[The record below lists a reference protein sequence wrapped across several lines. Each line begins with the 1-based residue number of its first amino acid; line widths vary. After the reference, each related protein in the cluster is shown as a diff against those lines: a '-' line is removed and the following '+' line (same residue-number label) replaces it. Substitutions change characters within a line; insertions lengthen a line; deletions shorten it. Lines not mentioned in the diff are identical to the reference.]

1 MSLGRV
7 SGIRNGMVREL
18 AKKVTV
24 PKLVKKSSKSRSF
37 HLRYLELCRNKNL
50 TPLVEIRKKS
60 NETTLLDLY
69 ADKLTVSDWLLI
81 IEAIHH
87 DLTLKTLV
95 LRMRR
100 TYQHNTI
107 DPIDTENRARRFTQ
121 RPVIFTR
128 FIFRALVEAI
138 SNCVLS
144 NKNLTV
150 VKLEGLPLYEE
161 YIEGIAKS
169 LSGNDRLETLS
180 FRKSTL
186 GDKGCQLV
194 CNTAKYLNRIT
205 IVDLS
210 ECNITCKGAVYV
222 AEMIK
227 VQKISRF
234 TEGWEKSL
242 RYQTPDMNSLLGL
255 RTVLLANNPNIG
267 DKGLSSIV
275 EVLKEDAWIK
285 VVDMQGCGLTDV
297 GANDILS
304 LLDLNNFITEFHVR
318 NNEGISQ
325 ALQRTIHER
334 LLPPEIEQK
343 QEGVFDSTWLKDT
356 ENGKFPLGKKATI
369 VKLLSLAKTV
379 GEQLAFERILR
390 QKAEGLNL
398 KLSKQ
403 LMCKNS
409 QMAANNVSQRPDTP
423 KDHMQ
428 MKKDV
433 KVSPTPRQ
441 MRKTNEYIEMKEDFQ
456 ESPTYRQMRKTNE
469 YLEVEEDVPES
480 TKYRQMRKTKE
491 YLEMEEDVP
500 ESTKYRQMRKTN
512 EYLEME
518 EDVPESPTYRQ
529 KRKTKE
535 YLEMEEDVP
544 ESTKY
549 RQMRKTNEYLEMEE
563 DVPESPT
570 YRQMR
575 KTKGHMEMK
584 EVVPESSKYR
594 QMRKTKEY
602 LEMEEDV
609 PESTKY
615 RQMRKTNECLEME
628 EDVPESTKYRQ
639 MRKTKE
645 YLEMEEDVPEST
657 KYRQM
662 RKTKEYLEME
672 EDVPES
678 TKYRQMRK
686 TNEYLEM
693 EEDVPESPTYRQ
705 MRKTKG
711 HMEMKEVVPESSKYR
726 QMRKT
731 KEYLEME
738 EDVPESTKYRQMRK
752 TNEYLEMEEDV
763 PESPTYRQMRKTKGH
778 MEMKE
783 VVPESTKY
791 RQMRKTKEYLEMEED
806 VPESSKYRQMRKTNE
821 YLEMEEDVPESTK
834 YRQMR
839 KTNEYLEM
847 EEDVPESPTYSQTRK
862 TNEYLEMEEDVSESS
877 TYRQTNEY
885 LEMEEE
891 YRSDSSTYR
900 PTLMNSSVTT
910 PELSPRSDATTLRP
924 YDESEDTD
932 SRSQAMD
939 PMEFSHLDV
948 RKVRSEMKYVE
959 SNVNEG
965 KKNRESK
972 SDHEFANDLQ
982 FKLKSMVHFERD
994 IGDSPNSMIED
1005 GDKQVMEKIKLPD
1018 KKTAMV
1024 KAGQKQRVAR
1034 NDGGGDGQCNSVEK
1048 LEQNIGPTVM
1058 IKDGQKQEQ
1067 DRNDGGGDGKR
1078 SKQAKQRRR
1087 AKMPDSID

>member
-7 SGIRNGMVREL
+7 SGIRNGMMREL

-37 HLRYLELCRNKNL
+37 HFRYLELCRNKNL
-50 TPLVEIRKKS
+50 TPLPEIRKKS
-60 NETTLLDLY
+60 NETTLLELY

-87 DLTLKTLV
+87 DLTLKTFV

-128 FIFRALVEAI
+128 FIFRALVQAI

-150 VKLEGLPLYEE
+150 VKLEGLPLYEG
-161 YIEGIAKS
+161 YIEGITKS

-210 ECNITCKGAVYV
+210 ECNITCQGAVYV

-227 VQKISRF
+227 IQKISRF

-267 DKGLSSIV
+267 DKGLSCIV
-275 EVLKEDAWIK
+275 DVLKEDAWIR

-304 LLDLNNFITEFHVR
+304 LLDLNTFIKEFHVR
-318 NNEGISQ
+318 NNVGISQ

-334 LLPPEIEQK
+334 LLPPEIEHK
-343 QEGVFDSTWLKDT
+343 QEDEFDSNFLRDT
-356 ENGKFPLGKKATI
+356 ENGKYPQGKKATI
-369 VKLLSLAKTV
+369 VKLLSHAKAV
-379 GEQLAFERILR
+379 EDKLAFERVLR
-390 QKAEGLNL
+390 QKAEDLNF
-398 KLSKQ
+398 KLTKQ
-403 LMCKNS
+403 LMYKDS
-409 QMAANNVSQRPDTP
+409 QMADDNVSQRPDTP

-456 ESPTYRQMRKTNE
+456 ESPTHRQMRKTKEYMEMEEDVPESPTYRQMRKTKEYMEMKEDVPESPRYRQMRKTKEYMEMKEDVPESPRYRQMRKTKEYMEMKEDVPESPTYRQMRKTKEYMEKKEDVPESPTYRQMRKTNE
-469 YLEVEEDVPES
+469 YLE
-480 TKYRQMRKTKE
+480 
-491 YLEMEEDVP
+491 MEEDVP
-500 ESTKYRQMRKTN
+500 ESPKYRQMRKNKEYMEMKEDVRESPKYRQMRKTN

-518 EDVPESPTYRQ
+518 EDVPESPKYRQ
-529 KRKTKE
+529 MRKNKEYMEMKEDVRESPKYRQMRKTNE

-544 ESTKY
+544 ESPKYRQMRKTNEYQEMEEDVPESPTYRQMRKTNEYLEMEEDVPESPKY

-575 KTKGHMEMK
+575 
-584 EVVPESSKYR
+584 
-594 QMRKTKEY
+594 
-602 LEMEEDV
+602 
-609 PESTKY
+609 
-615 RQMRKTNECLEME
+615 
-628 EDVPESTKYRQ
+628 
-639 MRKTKE
+639 
-645 YLEMEEDVPEST
+645 
-657 KYRQM
+657 
-662 RKTKEYLEME
+662 
-672 EDVPES
+672 
-678 TKYRQMRK
+678 
-686 TNEYLEM
+686 
-693 EEDVPESPTYRQ
+693 
-705 MRKTKG
+705 
-711 HMEMKEVVPESSKYR
+711 
-726 QMRKT
+726 
-731 KEYLEME
+731 
-738 EDVPESTKYRQMRK
+738 
-752 TNEYLEMEEDV
+752 
-763 PESPTYRQMRKTKGH
+763 
-778 MEMKE
+778 
-783 VVPESTKY
+783 
-791 RQMRKTKEYLEMEED
+791 
-806 VPESSKYRQMRKTNE
+806 
-821 YLEMEEDVPESTK
+821 
-834 YRQMR
+834 
-839 KTNEYLEM
+839 
-847 EEDVPESPTYSQTRK
+847 
-862 TNEYLEMEEDVSESS
+862 
-877 TYRQTNEY
+877 QTNEY

-891 YRSDSSTYR
+891 YLSGSSTYCA
-900 PTLMNSSVTT
+900 TLVGSSMTT
-910 PELSPRSDATTLRP
+910 PELTPRSDAKTLCP

-932 SRSQAMD
+932 SRSQGMD

-972 SDHEFANDLQ
+972 SDHEFANELH
-982 FKLKSMVHFERD
+982 FKLNSMVHFERD
-994 IGDSPNSMIED
+994 IGDSAKVSAKQAHRYEDAGDEQDIGPTSMIQD
-1005 GDKQVMEKIKLPD
+1005 GSKQVVEQINLPTK
-1018 KKTAMV
+1018 KKTGVV
-1024 KAGQKQRVAR
+1024 KAGQKQRRAR
-1034 NDGGGDGQCNSVEK
+1034 NDGGGDGQCNSVEQS
-1048 LEQNIGPTVM
+1048 EHHIGPTVM
-1058 IKDGQKQEQ
+1058 IKDGQTQEQ

-1078 SKQAKQRRR
+1078 SKVAKQRRR
-1087 AKMPDSID
+1087 AKMPDSIG

>member
-7 SGIRNGMVREL
+7 SGIRNGMMREL

-37 HLRYLELCRNKNL
+37 HFRYLELCRNKNL
-50 TPLVEIRKKS
+50 TPLPEIRKKS
-60 NETTLLDLY
+60 NETTLLELY

-87 DLTLKTLV
+87 DLTLKTFV

-128 FIFRALVEAI
+128 FIFRALVQAI

-150 VKLEGLPLYEE
+150 VKLEGLPLYEG
-161 YIEGIAKS
+161 YIEGITKS

-210 ECNITCKGAVYV
+210 ECNITCQGAVYV

-227 VQKISRF
+227 IQKISRF

-267 DKGLSSIV
+267 DKGLSCIV
-275 EVLKEDAWIK
+275 DVLKEDAWIR

-304 LLDLNNFITEFHVR
+304 LLDLNTFIKEFHVR
-318 NNEGISQ
+318 NNVGISQ

-334 LLPPEIEQK
+334 LLPPEIEHK
-343 QEGVFDSTWLKDT
+343 QEDEFDSNFLRDT
-356 ENGKFPLGKKATI
+356 ENGKYPQGKKATI
-369 VKLLSLAKTV
+369 VKLLSHAKAV
-379 GEQLAFERILR
+379 EDKLAFERVLR
-390 QKAEGLNL
+390 QKAEDLNF
-398 KLSKQ
+398 KLTKQ
-403 LMCKNS
+403 LMYKDS
-409 QMAANNVSQRPDTP
+409 QMADDNVSQRPDTP

-456 ESPTYRQMRKTNE
+456 ESPTH
-469 YLEVEEDVPES
+469 
-480 TKYRQMRKTKE
+480 RQMRKTKE
-491 YLEMEEDVP
+491 YM
-500 ESTKYRQMRKTN
+500 
-512 EYLEME
+512 EME

-529 KRKTKE
+529 MRKTKE
-535 YLEMEEDVP
+535 YMEMKEDVP
-544 ESTKY
+544 ESPRYRQMRKTKEYMEMKEDVPESPTY

-575 KTKGHMEMK
+575 
-584 EVVPESSKYR
+584 
-594 QMRKTKEY
+594 
-602 LEMEEDV
+602 
-609 PESTKY
+609 
-615 RQMRKTNECLEME
+615 
-628 EDVPESTKYRQ
+628 
-639 MRKTKE
+639 
-645 YLEMEEDVPEST
+645 
-657 KYRQM
+657 
-662 RKTKEYLEME
+662 
-672 EDVPES
+672 
-678 TKYRQMRK
+678 
-686 TNEYLEM
+686 
-693 EEDVPESPTYRQ
+693 
-705 MRKTKG
+705 
-711 HMEMKEVVPESSKYR
+711 
-726 QMRKT
+726 
-731 KEYLEME
+731 
-738 EDVPESTKYRQMRK
+738 
-752 TNEYLEMEEDV
+752 
-763 PESPTYRQMRKTKGH
+763 
-778 MEMKE
+778 
-783 VVPESTKY
+783 
-791 RQMRKTKEYLEMEED
+791 
-806 VPESSKYRQMRKTNE
+806 
-821 YLEMEEDVPESTK
+821 
-834 YRQMR
+834 
-839 KTNEYLEM
+839 
-847 EEDVPESPTYSQTRK
+847 
-862 TNEYLEMEEDVSESS
+862 
-877 TYRQTNEY
+877 QTNEY

-891 YRSDSSTYR
+891 YLSGSSTYCA
-900 PTLMNSSVTT
+900 TLVGSSMTT
-910 PELSPRSDATTLRP
+910 PELTPRSDAKTLCP

-932 SRSQAMD
+932 SRSQGMD

-972 SDHEFANDLQ
+972 SDHEFANELH
-982 FKLKSMVHFERD
+982 FKLNSMVHFERD
-994 IGDSPNSMIED
+994 IGDSAKVSAKQAHRYEDAGDEQDIGPTSMIQD
-1005 GDKQVMEKIKLPD
+1005 GSKQVVEQINLPTK
-1018 KKTAMV
+1018 KKTGVV
-1024 KAGQKQRVAR
+1024 KAGQKQRRAR
-1034 NDGGGDGQCNSVEK
+1034 NDGGGDGQCNSVEQS
-1048 LEQNIGPTVM
+1048 EHHIGPTVM
-1058 IKDGQKQEQ
+1058 IKDGQTQEQ

-1078 SKQAKQRRR
+1078 SKVAKQRRR
-1087 AKMPDSID
+1087 AKMPDSIG

>member
-7 SGIRNGMVREL
+7 SGIRNGMMREL

-37 HLRYLELCRNKNL
+37 HFRYLELCRNKNL
-50 TPLVEIRKKS
+50 TPLPEIRKKS
-60 NETTLLDLY
+60 NETTLLELY

-87 DLTLKTLV
+87 DLTLKTFV

-128 FIFRALVEAI
+128 FIFRALVQAI

-150 VKLEGLPLYEE
+150 VKLEGLPLYEG
-161 YIEGIAKS
+161 YIEGITKS

-210 ECNITCKGAVYV
+210 ECNITCQGAVYV

-227 VQKISRF
+227 IQKISRF

-267 DKGLSSIV
+267 DKGLSCIV
-275 EVLKEDAWIK
+275 DVLKEDAWIR

-304 LLDLNNFITEFHVR
+304 LLDLNTFIKEFHVR
-318 NNEGISQ
+318 NNVGISQ

-334 LLPPEIEQK
+334 LLPPEIEHK
-343 QEGVFDSTWLKDT
+343 QEDEFDSNFLRDT
-356 ENGKFPLGKKATI
+356 ENGKYPQGKKATI
-369 VKLLSLAKTV
+369 VKLLSHAKAV
-379 GEQLAFERILR
+379 EDKLAFERVLR
-390 QKAEGLNL
+390 QKAEDLNF
-398 KLSKQ
+398 KLTKQ
-403 LMCKNS
+403 LMYKDS
-409 QMAANNVSQRPDTP
+409 QMADDVSQRPDTP

-456 ESPTYRQMRKTNE
+456 ESPTYRQMRKTKE
-469 YLEVEEDVPES
+469 YMEMEEDVPES
-480 TKYRQMRKTKE
+480 PTYRQMRKTKEYMEMKEDVPESPTYRQMRKTKEYMEMEEDVPESPRYRQMRKTKEYMEKKEDVPESPRYRQMRKTKEYMEMKEDVPESPTYRQMRKTKEYMEMKEDVRESPKYRQMRKTNE

-500 ESTKYRQMRKTN
+500 ESPKYRQMRKNKEYMEMKEDVRESPQYRQMRKTNEYLEMEEDVPESPKYRQMRKTKEYMEMKEDVRESPKYRQMRKTNEYLEMEEDVPESPKYHQMRKTN

-529 KRKTKE
+529 MRKTNE

-544 ESTKY
+544 ESPKY

-575 KTKGHMEMK
+575 
-584 EVVPESSKYR
+584 
-594 QMRKTKEY
+594 
-602 LEMEEDV
+602 
-609 PESTKY
+609 
-615 RQMRKTNECLEME
+615 
-628 EDVPESTKYRQ
+628 
-639 MRKTKE
+639 
-645 YLEMEEDVPEST
+645 
-657 KYRQM
+657 
-662 RKTKEYLEME
+662 
-672 EDVPES
+672 
-678 TKYRQMRK
+678 
-686 TNEYLEM
+686 
-693 EEDVPESPTYRQ
+693 
-705 MRKTKG
+705 
-711 HMEMKEVVPESSKYR
+711 
-726 QMRKT
+726 
-731 KEYLEME
+731 
-738 EDVPESTKYRQMRK
+738 
-752 TNEYLEMEEDV
+752 
-763 PESPTYRQMRKTKGH
+763 
-778 MEMKE
+778 
-783 VVPESTKY
+783 
-791 RQMRKTKEYLEMEED
+791 
-806 VPESSKYRQMRKTNE
+806 
-821 YLEMEEDVPESTK
+821 
-834 YRQMR
+834 
-839 KTNEYLEM
+839 
-847 EEDVPESPTYSQTRK
+847 
-862 TNEYLEMEEDVSESS
+862 
-877 TYRQTNEY
+877 QTNEY

-891 YRSDSSTYR
+891 YLSGSSTYCA
-900 PTLMNSSVTT
+900 TLVGSSMTT
-910 PELSPRSDATTLRP
+910 PELTPRSDAKTLCP

-932 SRSQAMD
+932 SRSQGMD

-972 SDHEFANDLQ
+972 SDHEFANELH
-982 FKLKSMVHFERD
+982 FKLNSMVHFERD
-994 IGDSPNSMIED
+994 IGDSAKVSAKQAHRYEDAGDEQDIGPTSMIQD
-1005 GDKQVMEKIKLPD
+1005 GSKQVVEQINLPTK
-1018 KKTAMV
+1018 KKTGMV
-1024 KAGQKQRVAR
+1024 KAGQKQRRAR
-1034 NDGGGDGQCNSVEK
+1034 NDGGGDGQCNSVEQS
-1048 LEQNIGPTVM
+1048 EHHIGPTVM
-1058 IKDGQKQEQ
+1058 IKDGQTQEQ

-1078 SKQAKQRRR
+1078 SKVAKQRRR
-1087 AKMPDSID
+1087 AKMPDSIG

>member
-7 SGIRNGMVREL
+7 SGIRNGMMREL

-37 HLRYLELCRNKNL
+37 HFRYLELCRNKNL
-50 TPLVEIRKKS
+50 TPLPEIRKKS
-60 NETTLLDLY
+60 NETTLLELY

-87 DLTLKTLV
+87 DLTLKTFV

-128 FIFRALVEAI
+128 FIFRALVQAI

-150 VKLEGLPLYEE
+150 VKLEGLPLYEG
-161 YIEGIAKS
+161 YIEGITKS

-210 ECNITCKGAVYV
+210 ECNITCQGAVYV

-227 VQKISRF
+227 IQKISRF

-267 DKGLSSIV
+267 DKGLSCIV
-275 EVLKEDAWIK
+275 DVLKEDAWIR

-304 LLDLNNFITEFHVR
+304 LLDLNTFIKEFHVR
-318 NNEGISQ
+318 NNVGISQ

-334 LLPPEIEQK
+334 LLPPEIEHK
-343 QEGVFDSTWLKDT
+343 QEDEFDSNFLRDT
-356 ENGKFPLGKKATI
+356 ENGKYPQGKKATI
-369 VKLLSLAKTV
+369 VKLLSHAKAV
-379 GEQLAFERILR
+379 EDKLAFERVLR
-390 QKAEGLNL
+390 QKAEDLNF
-398 KLSKQ
+398 KLTKQ
-403 LMCKNS
+403 LMYKDS
-409 QMAANNVSQRPDTP
+409 QMADDNVSQRPDTP

-456 ESPTYRQMRKTNE
+456 ESPTHRQMRKTKEYMEMEEDVPESPTYRQMRKTKEYMEMKEDVPESPRYRQMRKTKEYMEMKEDVPESPRYRQMRKTKEYMEMKEDVPESPTYRQMRKTKEYMEKKEDVPESPTYRQMRKTNE
-469 YLEVEEDVPES
+469 YLE
-480 TKYRQMRKTKE
+480 
-491 YLEMEEDVP
+491 MEEDVP
-500 ESTKYRQMRKTN
+500 ESPKYRQMRKTN

-518 EDVPESPTYRQ
+518 EDVPESPKYRQ
-529 KRKTKE
+529 MRKNKEYMEMKEDVRESPQYRQMRKTNEYLEMEGDVPESPKYRQMRKTKEYMEMKEDVRESPKYRQMRKTNE

-544 ESTKY
+544 ESPQYRQMRKTNEYLEMEGDVPESPKYRQMRKTKEYMEMKEDVRESPKYRQMRKTNEYLEMEEDVPESPKYRQMRKTNEYQEMEEDVPESPTYRQMRKTNEYLEMEEDVPESPKY

-575 KTKGHMEMK
+575 
-584 EVVPESSKYR
+584 
-594 QMRKTKEY
+594 
-602 LEMEEDV
+602 
-609 PESTKY
+609 
-615 RQMRKTNECLEME
+615 
-628 EDVPESTKYRQ
+628 
-639 MRKTKE
+639 
-645 YLEMEEDVPEST
+645 
-657 KYRQM
+657 
-662 RKTKEYLEME
+662 
-672 EDVPES
+672 
-678 TKYRQMRK
+678 
-686 TNEYLEM
+686 
-693 EEDVPESPTYRQ
+693 
-705 MRKTKG
+705 
-711 HMEMKEVVPESSKYR
+711 
-726 QMRKT
+726 
-731 KEYLEME
+731 
-738 EDVPESTKYRQMRK
+738 
-752 TNEYLEMEEDV
+752 
-763 PESPTYRQMRKTKGH
+763 
-778 MEMKE
+778 
-783 VVPESTKY
+783 
-791 RQMRKTKEYLEMEED
+791 
-806 VPESSKYRQMRKTNE
+806 
-821 YLEMEEDVPESTK
+821 
-834 YRQMR
+834 
-839 KTNEYLEM
+839 
-847 EEDVPESPTYSQTRK
+847 
-862 TNEYLEMEEDVSESS
+862 
-877 TYRQTNEY
+877 QTNEY

-891 YRSDSSTYR
+891 YLSGSSTYCA
-900 PTLMNSSVTT
+900 TLVGSSMTT
-910 PELSPRSDATTLRP
+910 PELTPRSDAKTLCP

-932 SRSQAMD
+932 SRSQGMD

-972 SDHEFANDLQ
+972 SDHEFANELH
-982 FKLKSMVHFERD
+982 FKLNSMVHFERD
-994 IGDSPNSMIED
+994 IGDSAKVSAKQAHRYEDAGDEQDIGPTSMIQD
-1005 GDKQVMEKIKLPD
+1005 GSKQVVEQINLPTK
-1018 KKTAMV
+1018 KKTGVV
-1024 KAGQKQRVAR
+1024 KAGQKQRRAR
-1034 NDGGGDGQCNSVEK
+1034 NDGGGDGQCNSVEQS
-1048 LEQNIGPTVM
+1048 EHHIGPTVM
-1058 IKDGQKQEQ
+1058 IKDGQTQEQ

-1078 SKQAKQRRR
+1078 SKVAKQRRR
-1087 AKMPDSID
+1087 AKMPDSIG

>member
-7 SGIRNGMVREL
+7 SGIRNGMMREL

-37 HLRYLELCRNKNL
+37 HFRYLELCRNKNL
-50 TPLVEIRKKS
+50 TPLPEIRKKS
-60 NETTLLDLY
+60 NETTLLELY

-87 DLTLKTLV
+87 DLTLKTFV

-128 FIFRALVEAI
+128 FIFRALVQAI

-150 VKLEGLPLYEE
+150 VKLEGLPLYEG
-161 YIEGIAKS
+161 YIEGITKS

-210 ECNITCKGAVYV
+210 ECNITCQGAVYV

-227 VQKISRF
+227 IQKISRF

-267 DKGLSSIV
+267 DKGLSCIV
-275 EVLKEDAWIK
+275 DVLKEDAWIR

-304 LLDLNNFITEFHVR
+304 LLDLNTFIKEFHVR
-318 NNEGISQ
+318 NNVGISQ

-334 LLPPEIEQK
+334 LLPPEIEHK
-343 QEGVFDSTWLKDT
+343 QEDEFDSNFLRDT
-356 ENGKFPLGKKATI
+356 ENGKYPQGKKATI
-369 VKLLSLAKTV
+369 VKLLSHAKAV
-379 GEQLAFERILR
+379 EDKLAFERVLR
-390 QKAEGLNL
+390 QKAEDLNF
-398 KLSKQ
+398 KLTKQ
-403 LMCKNS
+403 LMYKDS
-409 QMAANNVSQRPDTP
+409 QMADDNVSQRPDTP

-456 ESPTYRQMRKTNE
+456 ESPTHRQMRKTKE
-469 YLEVEEDVPES
+469 YMEMEEDVPES
-480 TKYRQMRKTKE
+480 PTYRQMRKTKE
-491 YLEMEEDVP
+491 YMEMKEDVP
-500 ESTKYRQMRKTN
+500 ESPKYRQMRKNKEYMEMKEDVRESPKYRQMRKTN

-518 EDVPESPTYRQ
+518 EDVPESPKYRQ
-529 KRKTKE
+529 MRKNKEYMEMKEDVRESPQYRQMRKTNEYLEMEGDVPESPKYRQMRKTKEYMEMKEDVRESPKYRQMRKTNE

-544 ESTKY
+544 ESPQYRQMRKTNEYLEMEGDVPESPKYRQMRKTKEYMEMKEDVRESPKYRQMRKTNEYLEMEEDVPESPKYRQMRKTNEYQEMEEDVPESPTYRQMRKTNEYLEMEEDVPESPKY

-575 KTKGHMEMK
+575 
-584 EVVPESSKYR
+584 
-594 QMRKTKEY
+594 
-602 LEMEEDV
+602 
-609 PESTKY
+609 
-615 RQMRKTNECLEME
+615 
-628 EDVPESTKYRQ
+628 
-639 MRKTKE
+639 
-645 YLEMEEDVPEST
+645 
-657 KYRQM
+657 
-662 RKTKEYLEME
+662 
-672 EDVPES
+672 
-678 TKYRQMRK
+678 
-686 TNEYLEM
+686 
-693 EEDVPESPTYRQ
+693 
-705 MRKTKG
+705 
-711 HMEMKEVVPESSKYR
+711 
-726 QMRKT
+726 
-731 KEYLEME
+731 
-738 EDVPESTKYRQMRK
+738 
-752 TNEYLEMEEDV
+752 
-763 PESPTYRQMRKTKGH
+763 
-778 MEMKE
+778 
-783 VVPESTKY
+783 
-791 RQMRKTKEYLEMEED
+791 
-806 VPESSKYRQMRKTNE
+806 
-821 YLEMEEDVPESTK
+821 
-834 YRQMR
+834 
-839 KTNEYLEM
+839 
-847 EEDVPESPTYSQTRK
+847 
-862 TNEYLEMEEDVSESS
+862 
-877 TYRQTNEY
+877 QTNEY

-891 YRSDSSTYR
+891 YLSGSSTYCA
-900 PTLMNSSVTT
+900 TLVGSSMTT
-910 PELSPRSDATTLRP
+910 PELTPRSDAKTLCP

-932 SRSQAMD
+932 SRSQGMD

-972 SDHEFANDLQ
+972 SDHEFANELH
-982 FKLKSMVHFERD
+982 FKLNSMVHFERD
-994 IGDSPNSMIED
+994 IGDSAKVSAKQAHRYEDAGDEQDIGPTSMIQD
-1005 GDKQVMEKIKLPD
+1005 GSKQVVEQINLPTK
-1018 KKTAMV
+1018 KKTGVV
-1024 KAGQKQRVAR
+1024 KAGQKQRRAR
-1034 NDGGGDGQCNSVEK
+1034 NDGGGDGQCNSVEQS
-1048 LEQNIGPTVM
+1048 EHHIGPTVM
-1058 IKDGQKQEQ
+1058 IKDGQTQEQ

-1078 SKQAKQRRR
+1078 SKVAKQRRR
-1087 AKMPDSID
+1087 AKMPDSIG

>member
-7 SGIRNGMVREL
+7 SGIRNGMMREL

-37 HLRYLELCRNKNL
+37 HFRYLELCRNKNL
-50 TPLVEIRKKS
+50 TPLPEIRKKS
-60 NETTLLDLY
+60 NETTLLELY

-87 DLTLKTLV
+87 DLTLKTFV

-128 FIFRALVEAI
+128 FIFRALVQAI

-150 VKLEGLPLYEE
+150 VKLEGLPLYEG
-161 YIEGIAKS
+161 YIEGITKS

-210 ECNITCKGAVYV
+210 ECNITCQGAVYV

-227 VQKISRF
+227 IQKISRF

-267 DKGLSSIV
+267 DKGLSCIV
-275 EVLKEDAWIK
+275 DVLKEDAWIR

-304 LLDLNNFITEFHVR
+304 LLDLNTFIKEFHVR
-318 NNEGISQ
+318 NNVGISQ

-334 LLPPEIEQK
+334 LLPPEIEHK
-343 QEGVFDSTWLKDT
+343 QEDEFDSNFLRDT
-356 ENGKFPLGKKATI
+356 ENGKYPQGKKATI
-369 VKLLSLAKTV
+369 VKLLSHAKAV
-379 GEQLAFERILR
+379 EDKLAFERVLR
-390 QKAEGLNL
+390 QKAEDLNF
-398 KLSKQ
+398 KLTKQ
-403 LMCKNS
+403 LMYKDS
-409 QMAANNVSQRPDTP
+409 QMADDVSQRPDTP

-456 ESPTYRQMRKTNE
+456 ESPTYRQMRKTKE
-469 YLEVEEDVPES
+469 YMEMEEDVPES
-480 TKYRQMRKTKE
+480 PTYRQMRKTKE
-491 YLEMEEDVP
+491 YMEMKEDVPESPTYRQMRKTKEYMEMEEDVP
-500 ESTKYRQMRKTN
+500 ESPRYRQMRKTKEYMEKKEDVPESPRYRQMRKTKEYMEMKEDVPESPTYRQMRKTKEYMEMKEDVRESPKYRQMRKTN

-518 EDVPESPTYRQ
+518 EDVPESPKYRQ
-529 KRKTKE
+529 MRKNKEYMEMKEDVRESPKYRQMRKTNE

-544 ESTKY
+544 ESPQYRQMRKTNEYLEMEEDVPESPKYRQMRKTKEYMEMKEDVRESPKY

-575 KTKGHMEMK
+575 
-584 EVVPESSKYR
+584 
-594 QMRKTKEY
+594 
-602 LEMEEDV
+602 
-609 PESTKY
+609 
-615 RQMRKTNECLEME
+615 
-628 EDVPESTKYRQ
+628 
-639 MRKTKE
+639 
-645 YLEMEEDVPEST
+645 
-657 KYRQM
+657 
-662 RKTKEYLEME
+662 
-672 EDVPES
+672 
-678 TKYRQMRK
+678 
-686 TNEYLEM
+686 
-693 EEDVPESPTYRQ
+693 
-705 MRKTKG
+705 
-711 HMEMKEVVPESSKYR
+711 
-726 QMRKT
+726 
-731 KEYLEME
+731 
-738 EDVPESTKYRQMRK
+738 
-752 TNEYLEMEEDV
+752 
-763 PESPTYRQMRKTKGH
+763 
-778 MEMKE
+778 
-783 VVPESTKY
+783 
-791 RQMRKTKEYLEMEED
+791 
-806 VPESSKYRQMRKTNE
+806 
-821 YLEMEEDVPESTK
+821 
-834 YRQMR
+834 
-839 KTNEYLEM
+839 
-847 EEDVPESPTYSQTRK
+847 
-862 TNEYLEMEEDVSESS
+862 
-877 TYRQTNEY
+877 QTNEY

-891 YRSDSSTYR
+891 YLSGSSTYCA
-900 PTLMNSSVTT
+900 TLVGSSMTT
-910 PELSPRSDATTLRP
+910 PELTPRSDAKTLCP

-932 SRSQAMD
+932 SRSQGMD

-972 SDHEFANDLQ
+972 SDHEFANELH
-982 FKLKSMVHFERD
+982 FKLNSMVHFERD
-994 IGDSPNSMIED
+994 IGDSAKVSAKQAHRYEDAGDEQDIGPTSMIQD
-1005 GDKQVMEKIKLPD
+1005 GSKQVVEQINLPTK
-1018 KKTAMV
+1018 KKTGMV
-1024 KAGQKQRVAR
+1024 KAGQKQRRAR
-1034 NDGGGDGQCNSVEK
+1034 NDGGGDGQCNSVEQS
-1048 LEQNIGPTVM
+1048 EHHIGPTVM
-1058 IKDGQKQEQ
+1058 IKDGQTQEQ

-1078 SKQAKQRRR
+1078 SKVAKQRRR
-1087 AKMPDSID
+1087 AKMPDSIG

>member
-7 SGIRNGMVREL
+7 SGIRNGMMREL

-37 HLRYLELCRNKNL
+37 HFRYLELCRNKNL
-50 TPLVEIRKKS
+50 TPLPEIRKKS
-60 NETTLLDLY
+60 NETTLLELY

-87 DLTLKTLV
+87 DLTLKTFV

-128 FIFRALVEAI
+128 FIFRALVQAI

-150 VKLEGLPLYEE
+150 VKLEGLPLYEG
-161 YIEGIAKS
+161 YIEGITKS

-210 ECNITCKGAVYV
+210 ECNITCQGAVYV

-227 VQKISRF
+227 IQKISRF

-267 DKGLSSIV
+267 DKGLSCIV
-275 EVLKEDAWIK
+275 DVLKEDAWIR

-304 LLDLNNFITEFHVR
+304 LLDLNTFIKEFHVR
-318 NNEGISQ
+318 NNVGISQ

-334 LLPPEIEQK
+334 LLPPEIEHK
-343 QEGVFDSTWLKDT
+343 QEDEFDSNFLRDT
-356 ENGKFPLGKKATI
+356 ENGKYPQGKKATI
-369 VKLLSLAKTV
+369 VKLLSHAKAV
-379 GEQLAFERILR
+379 EDKLAFERVLR
-390 QKAEGLNL
+390 QKAEDLNF
-398 KLSKQ
+398 KLTKQ
-403 LMCKNS
+403 LMYKDS
-409 QMAANNVSQRPDTP
+409 QMADDNVSQRPDTP

-456 ESPTYRQMRKTNE
+456 ESPTHRQMRKTKEYMEMEEDVPESPTYRQMRKTKEYMEMKEDVPESPTYRQMRKTNE
-469 YLEVEEDVPES
+469 YLEMEEDVPES
-480 TKYRQMRKTKE
+480 PKYRQMRKTKE
-491 YLEMEEDVP
+491 YMEMKEDVR
-500 ESTKYRQMRKTN
+500 ESPKYRQMRKTN

-518 EDVPESPTYRQ
+518 EDVPESPQYRQ
-529 KRKTKE
+529 MRKTNEYLEMEGDVPESPKYRQMRKTKEYMEMKEDVRESPKYRQMRKTNE

-544 ESTKY
+544 ESPKYRQMRKTNEYQEMEEDVPESPTYRQMRKTNEYLEMEEDVPESPKY

-575 KTKGHMEMK
+575 
-584 EVVPESSKYR
+584 
-594 QMRKTKEY
+594 
-602 LEMEEDV
+602 
-609 PESTKY
+609 
-615 RQMRKTNECLEME
+615 
-628 EDVPESTKYRQ
+628 
-639 MRKTKE
+639 
-645 YLEMEEDVPEST
+645 
-657 KYRQM
+657 
-662 RKTKEYLEME
+662 
-672 EDVPES
+672 
-678 TKYRQMRK
+678 
-686 TNEYLEM
+686 
-693 EEDVPESPTYRQ
+693 
-705 MRKTKG
+705 
-711 HMEMKEVVPESSKYR
+711 
-726 QMRKT
+726 
-731 KEYLEME
+731 
-738 EDVPESTKYRQMRK
+738 
-752 TNEYLEMEEDV
+752 
-763 PESPTYRQMRKTKGH
+763 
-778 MEMKE
+778 
-783 VVPESTKY
+783 
-791 RQMRKTKEYLEMEED
+791 
-806 VPESSKYRQMRKTNE
+806 
-821 YLEMEEDVPESTK
+821 
-834 YRQMR
+834 
-839 KTNEYLEM
+839 
-847 EEDVPESPTYSQTRK
+847 
-862 TNEYLEMEEDVSESS
+862 
-877 TYRQTNEY
+877 QTNEY

-891 YRSDSSTYR
+891 YLSGSSTYCA
-900 PTLMNSSVTT
+900 TLVGSSMTT
-910 PELSPRSDATTLRP
+910 PELTPRSDAKTLCP

-932 SRSQAMD
+932 SRSQGMD

-972 SDHEFANDLQ
+972 SDHEFANELH
-982 FKLKSMVHFERD
+982 FKLNSMVHFERD
-994 IGDSPNSMIED
+994 IGDSAKVSAKQAHRYEDAGDEQDIGPTSMIQD
-1005 GDKQVMEKIKLPD
+1005 GSKQVVEQINLPTK
-1018 KKTAMV
+1018 KKTGVV
-1024 KAGQKQRVAR
+1024 KAGQKQRRAR
-1034 NDGGGDGQCNSVEK
+1034 NDGGGDGQCNSVEQS
-1048 LEQNIGPTVM
+1048 EHHIGPTVM
-1058 IKDGQKQEQ
+1058 IKDGQTQEQ

-1078 SKQAKQRRR
+1078 SKVAKQRRR
-1087 AKMPDSID
+1087 AKMPDSIG

>member
-7 SGIRNGMVREL
+7 SGIRNGMMREL

-37 HLRYLELCRNKNL
+37 HFRYLELCRNKNL
-50 TPLVEIRKKS
+50 TPLPEIRKKS
-60 NETTLLDLY
+60 NETTLLELY

-87 DLTLKTLV
+87 DLTLKTFV

-128 FIFRALVEAI
+128 FIFRALVQAI

-150 VKLEGLPLYEE
+150 VKLEGLPLYEG
-161 YIEGIAKS
+161 YIEGITKS

-210 ECNITCKGAVYV
+210 ECNITCQGAVYV

-227 VQKISRF
+227 IQKISRF

-267 DKGLSSIV
+267 DKGLSCIV
-275 EVLKEDAWIK
+275 DVLKEDAWIR

-304 LLDLNNFITEFHVR
+304 LLDLNTFIKEFHVR
-318 NNEGISQ
+318 NNVGISQ

-334 LLPPEIEQK
+334 LLPPEIEHK
-343 QEGVFDSTWLKDT
+343 QEDEFDSNFLRDT
-356 ENGKFPLGKKATI
+356 ENGKYPQGKKATI
-369 VKLLSLAKTV
+369 VKLLSHAKAV
-379 GEQLAFERILR
+379 EDKLAFERVLR
-390 QKAEGLNL
+390 QKAEDLNF
-398 KLSKQ
+398 KLTKQ
-403 LMCKNS
+403 LMYKDS
-409 QMAANNVSQRPDTP
+409 QMADDNVSQRPDTP

-456 ESPTYRQMRKTNE
+456 ESPTH
-469 YLEVEEDVPES
+469 
-480 TKYRQMRKTKE
+480 RQMRKTKE
-491 YLEMEEDVP
+491 YM
-500 ESTKYRQMRKTN
+500 
-512 EYLEME
+512 
-518 EDVPESPTYRQ
+518 
-529 KRKTKE
+529 
-535 YLEMEEDVP
+535 
-544 ESTKY
+544 
-549 RQMRKTNEYLEMEE
+549 EMEE

-575 KTKGHMEMK
+575 KTKEYMEMK
-584 EVVPESSKYR
+584 
-594 QMRKTKEY
+594 
-602 LEMEEDV
+602 
-609 PESTKY
+609 
-615 RQMRKTNECLEME
+615 
-628 EDVPESTKYRQ
+628 
-639 MRKTKE
+639 
-645 YLEMEEDVPEST
+645 
-657 KYRQM
+657 
-662 RKTKEYLEME
+662 
-672 EDVPES
+672 
-678 TKYRQMRK
+678 
-686 TNEYLEM
+686 
-693 EEDVPESPTYRQ
+693 EDVPESPTYRQ
-705 MRKTKG
+705 MR
-711 HMEMKEVVPESSKYR
+711 
-726 QMRKT
+726 
-731 KEYLEME
+731 
-738 EDVPESTKYRQMRK
+738 
-752 TNEYLEMEEDV
+752 
-763 PESPTYRQMRKTKGH
+763 
-778 MEMKE
+778 
-783 VVPESTKY
+783 
-791 RQMRKTKEYLEMEED
+791 
-806 VPESSKYRQMRKTNE
+806 
-821 YLEMEEDVPESTK
+821 
-834 YRQMR
+834 
-839 KTNEYLEM
+839 
-847 EEDVPESPTYSQTRK
+847 
-862 TNEYLEMEEDVSESS
+862 
-877 TYRQTNEY
+877 QTNEY

-891 YRSDSSTYR
+891 YLSGSSTYCA
-900 PTLMNSSVTT
+900 TLVGSSMTT
-910 PELSPRSDATTLRP
+910 PELTPRSDAKTLCP

-932 SRSQAMD
+932 SRSQGMD

-972 SDHEFANDLQ
+972 SDHEFANELH
-982 FKLKSMVHFERD
+982 FKLNSMVHFERD
-994 IGDSPNSMIED
+994 IGDSAKVSAKQAHRYEDAGDEQDIGPTSMIQD
-1005 GDKQVMEKIKLPD
+1005 GSKQVVEQINLPTK
-1018 KKTAMV
+1018 KKTGVV
-1024 KAGQKQRVAR
+1024 KAGQKQRRAR
-1034 NDGGGDGQCNSVEK
+1034 NDGGGDGQCNSVEQS
-1048 LEQNIGPTVM
+1048 EHHIGPTVM
-1058 IKDGQKQEQ
+1058 IKDGQTQEQ

-1078 SKQAKQRRR
+1078 SKVAKQRRR
-1087 AKMPDSID
+1087 AKMPDSIG

>member
-7 SGIRNGMVREL
+7 SGIRNGMMREL

-37 HLRYLELCRNKNL
+37 HFRYLELCRNKNL
-50 TPLVEIRKKS
+50 TPLPEIRKKS
-60 NETTLLDLY
+60 NETTLLELY

-87 DLTLKTLV
+87 DLTLKTFV

-128 FIFRALVEAI
+128 FIFRALVQAI

-150 VKLEGLPLYEE
+150 VKLEGLPLYEG
-161 YIEGIAKS
+161 YIEGITKS

-210 ECNITCKGAVYV
+210 ECNITCQGAVYV

-227 VQKISRF
+227 IQKISRF

-267 DKGLSSIV
+267 DKGLSCIV
-275 EVLKEDAWIK
+275 DVLKEDAWIR

-304 LLDLNNFITEFHVR
+304 LLDLNTFIKEFHVR
-318 NNEGISQ
+318 NNVGISQ

-334 LLPPEIEQK
+334 LLPPEIEHK
-343 QEGVFDSTWLKDT
+343 QEDEFDSNFLRDT
-356 ENGKFPLGKKATI
+356 ENGKYPQGKKATI
-369 VKLLSLAKTV
+369 VKLLSHAKAV
-379 GEQLAFERILR
+379 EDKLAFERVLR
-390 QKAEGLNL
+390 QKAEDLNF
-398 KLSKQ
+398 KLTKQ
-403 LMCKNS
+403 LMYKDS
-409 QMAANNVSQRPDTP
+409 QMADDNVSQRPDTP

-456 ESPTYRQMRKTNE
+456 ESPTHRQMRKTKEYMEMEEDVPESPTYRQMRKTKEYMEMKEDVPESPRYRQMRKTKEYMEMKEDVPESPRYRQMRKTKEYMEMKEDVPESPTYRQMRKTKEYMEKKEDVPESPTYRQMRKTNE
-469 YLEVEEDVPES
+469 YLE
-480 TKYRQMRKTKE
+480 
-491 YLEMEEDVP
+491 MEEDVP
-500 ESTKYRQMRKTN
+500 ESPKYRQMRKNKEYMEMKEDVRESPKYRQMRKTN

-518 EDVPESPTYRQ
+518 EDVPESPKYRQ
-529 KRKTKE
+529 MRKNKEYMEMKEDVRESPKYRQMRKTNE

-544 ESTKY
+544 ESPKYRQMRKTNEYLEMEEDVPESPKYRQMRKTNEYQEMEEDVPESPTYRQMRKTNEYLEMEEDVPESPKY

-575 KTKGHMEMK
+575 
-584 EVVPESSKYR
+584 
-594 QMRKTKEY
+594 
-602 LEMEEDV
+602 
-609 PESTKY
+609 
-615 RQMRKTNECLEME
+615 
-628 EDVPESTKYRQ
+628 
-639 MRKTKE
+639 
-645 YLEMEEDVPEST
+645 
-657 KYRQM
+657 
-662 RKTKEYLEME
+662 
-672 EDVPES
+672 
-678 TKYRQMRK
+678 
-686 TNEYLEM
+686 
-693 EEDVPESPTYRQ
+693 
-705 MRKTKG
+705 
-711 HMEMKEVVPESSKYR
+711 
-726 QMRKT
+726 
-731 KEYLEME
+731 
-738 EDVPESTKYRQMRK
+738 
-752 TNEYLEMEEDV
+752 
-763 PESPTYRQMRKTKGH
+763 
-778 MEMKE
+778 
-783 VVPESTKY
+783 
-791 RQMRKTKEYLEMEED
+791 
-806 VPESSKYRQMRKTNE
+806 
-821 YLEMEEDVPESTK
+821 
-834 YRQMR
+834 
-839 KTNEYLEM
+839 
-847 EEDVPESPTYSQTRK
+847 
-862 TNEYLEMEEDVSESS
+862 
-877 TYRQTNEY
+877 QTNEY

-891 YRSDSSTYR
+891 YLSGSSTYCA
-900 PTLMNSSVTT
+900 TLVGSSMTT
-910 PELSPRSDATTLRP
+910 PELTPRSDAKTLCP

-932 SRSQAMD
+932 SRSQGMD

-972 SDHEFANDLQ
+972 SDHEFANELH
-982 FKLKSMVHFERD
+982 FKLNSMVHFERD
-994 IGDSPNSMIED
+994 IGDSAKVSAKQAHRYEDAGDEQDIGPTSMIQD
-1005 GDKQVMEKIKLPD
+1005 GSKQVVEQINLPTK
-1018 KKTAMV
+1018 KKTGVV
-1024 KAGQKQRVAR
+1024 KAGQKQRRAR
-1034 NDGGGDGQCNSVEK
+1034 NDGGGDGQCNSVEQS
-1048 LEQNIGPTVM
+1048 EHHIGPTVM
-1058 IKDGQKQEQ
+1058 IKDGQTQEQ

-1078 SKQAKQRRR
+1078 SKVAKQRRR
-1087 AKMPDSID
+1087 AKMPDSIG

>member
-7 SGIRNGMVREL
+7 SGIRNGMMREL

-37 HLRYLELCRNKNL
+37 HFRYLELCRNKNL
-50 TPLVEIRKKS
+50 TPLPEIRKKS
-60 NETTLLDLY
+60 NETTLLELY

-87 DLTLKTLV
+87 DLTLKTFV

-128 FIFRALVEAI
+128 FIFRALVQAI

-150 VKLEGLPLYEE
+150 VKLEGLPLYEG
-161 YIEGIAKS
+161 YIEGITKS

-210 ECNITCKGAVYV
+210 ECNITCQGAVYV

-227 VQKISRF
+227 IQKISRF

-267 DKGLSSIV
+267 DKGLSCIV
-275 EVLKEDAWIK
+275 DVLKEDAWIR

-304 LLDLNNFITEFHVR
+304 LLDLNTFIKEFHVR
-318 NNEGISQ
+318 NNVGISQ

-334 LLPPEIEQK
+334 LLPPEIEHK
-343 QEGVFDSTWLKDT
+343 QEDEFDSNFLRDT
-356 ENGKFPLGKKATI
+356 ENGKYPQGKKATI
-369 VKLLSLAKTV
+369 VKLLSHAKAV
-379 GEQLAFERILR
+379 EDKLAFERVLR
-390 QKAEGLNL
+390 QKAEDLNF
-398 KLSKQ
+398 KLTKQ
-403 LMCKNS
+403 LMYKDS
-409 QMAANNVSQRPDTP
+409 QMADDNVSQRPDTP

-456 ESPTYRQMRKTNE
+456 ESPTHRQMRKTKEYMEMEEDVPESPTYRQMRKTKEYMEMKEDVPESPRYRQMRKTKEYMEMKEDVPESPRYRQMRKTKEYMEMKEDVPESPTYRQMRKTKEYMEKKEDVPESPTYRQMRKTNE
-469 YLEVEEDVPES
+469 YLEMEEDVPES
-480 TKYRQMRKTKE
+480 PKYRQMRKTKE
-491 YLEMEEDVP
+491 YMEMKEDVR
-500 ESTKYRQMRKTN
+500 ESPKYRQMRKTKEYMEMKEDVRESPKYRQMRKTN

-518 EDVPESPTYRQ
+518 EDVPESPKYRQMRKTNEYQEMEEDVPESPTYRQ
-529 KRKTKE
+529 MRKTNE

-544 ESTKY
+544 ESPKY

-575 KTKGHMEMK
+575 
-584 EVVPESSKYR
+584 
-594 QMRKTKEY
+594 
-602 LEMEEDV
+602 
-609 PESTKY
+609 
-615 RQMRKTNECLEME
+615 
-628 EDVPESTKYRQ
+628 
-639 MRKTKE
+639 
-645 YLEMEEDVPEST
+645 
-657 KYRQM
+657 
-662 RKTKEYLEME
+662 
-672 EDVPES
+672 
-678 TKYRQMRK
+678 
-686 TNEYLEM
+686 
-693 EEDVPESPTYRQ
+693 
-705 MRKTKG
+705 
-711 HMEMKEVVPESSKYR
+711 
-726 QMRKT
+726 
-731 KEYLEME
+731 
-738 EDVPESTKYRQMRK
+738 
-752 TNEYLEMEEDV
+752 
-763 PESPTYRQMRKTKGH
+763 
-778 MEMKE
+778 
-783 VVPESTKY
+783 
-791 RQMRKTKEYLEMEED
+791 
-806 VPESSKYRQMRKTNE
+806 
-821 YLEMEEDVPESTK
+821 
-834 YRQMR
+834 
-839 KTNEYLEM
+839 
-847 EEDVPESPTYSQTRK
+847 
-862 TNEYLEMEEDVSESS
+862 
-877 TYRQTNEY
+877 QTNEY

-891 YRSDSSTYR
+891 YLSGSSTYCA
-900 PTLMNSSVTT
+900 TLVGSSMTT
-910 PELSPRSDATTLRP
+910 PELTPRSDAKTLCP

-932 SRSQAMD
+932 SRSQGMD

-972 SDHEFANDLQ
+972 SDHEFANELH
-982 FKLKSMVHFERD
+982 FKLNSMVHFERD
-994 IGDSPNSMIED
+994 IGDSAKVSAKQAHRYEDAGDEQDIGPTSMIQD
-1005 GDKQVMEKIKLPD
+1005 GSKQVVEQINLPTK
-1018 KKTAMV
+1018 KKTGVV
-1024 KAGQKQRVAR
+1024 KAGQKQRRAR
-1034 NDGGGDGQCNSVEK
+1034 NDGGGDGQCNSVEQS
-1048 LEQNIGPTVM
+1048 EHHIGPTVM
-1058 IKDGQKQEQ
+1058 IKDGQTQEQ

-1078 SKQAKQRRR
+1078 SKVAKQRRR
-1087 AKMPDSID
+1087 AKMPDSIG

>member
-7 SGIRNGMVREL
+7 SGIRNGMMREL

-37 HLRYLELCRNKNL
+37 HFRYLELCRNKNL
-50 TPLVEIRKKS
+50 TPLPEIRKKS
-60 NETTLLDLY
+60 NETTLLELY

-87 DLTLKTLV
+87 DLTLKTFV

-128 FIFRALVEAI
+128 FIFRALVQAI

-150 VKLEGLPLYEE
+150 VKLEGLPLYEG
-161 YIEGIAKS
+161 YIEGITKS

-210 ECNITCKGAVYV
+210 ECNITCQGAVYV

-227 VQKISRF
+227 IQKISRF

-267 DKGLSSIV
+267 DKGLSCIV
-275 EVLKEDAWIK
+275 DVLKEDAWIR

-304 LLDLNNFITEFHVR
+304 LLDLNTFIKEFHVR
-318 NNEGISQ
+318 NNVGISQ

-334 LLPPEIEQK
+334 LLPPEIEHK
-343 QEGVFDSTWLKDT
+343 QEDEFDSNFLRDT
-356 ENGKFPLGKKATI
+356 ENGKYPQGKKATI
-369 VKLLSLAKTV
+369 VKLLSHAKAV
-379 GEQLAFERILR
+379 EDKLAFERVLR
-390 QKAEGLNL
+390 QKAEDLNF
-398 KLSKQ
+398 KLTKQ
-403 LMCKNS
+403 LMYKDS
-409 QMAANNVSQRPDTP
+409 QMADDNVSQRPDTP

-456 ESPTYRQMRKTNE
+456 ESPTYRQMRKTKE
-469 YLEVEEDVPES
+469 YMEMKEDVPES
-480 TKYRQMRKTKE
+480 PTYRQMRKTNE

-500 ESTKYRQMRKTN
+500 ESPKYRQMRKNKEYMEMKEDVRESPKYRQMRKTN

-518 EDVPESPTYRQ
+518 EDVPESPKYRQ
-529 KRKTKE
+529 MRKNKEYMEMKEDVRESPQYRQMRKTNEYLEMEGDVPESPKYRQMRKTKEYMEMKEDVRESPKYRQMRKTNE

-544 ESTKY
+544 ESPQYRQMRKTNEYLEMEGDVPESPKYRQMRKTKEYMEMKEDVRESPKYRQMRKTNEYLEMEEDVPESPKYRQMRKTNEYQEMEEDVPESPTYRQMRKTNEYLEMEEDVPESPKY

-575 KTKGHMEMK
+575 
-584 EVVPESSKYR
+584 
-594 QMRKTKEY
+594 
-602 LEMEEDV
+602 
-609 PESTKY
+609 
-615 RQMRKTNECLEME
+615 
-628 EDVPESTKYRQ
+628 
-639 MRKTKE
+639 
-645 YLEMEEDVPEST
+645 
-657 KYRQM
+657 
-662 RKTKEYLEME
+662 
-672 EDVPES
+672 
-678 TKYRQMRK
+678 
-686 TNEYLEM
+686 
-693 EEDVPESPTYRQ
+693 
-705 MRKTKG
+705 
-711 HMEMKEVVPESSKYR
+711 
-726 QMRKT
+726 
-731 KEYLEME
+731 
-738 EDVPESTKYRQMRK
+738 
-752 TNEYLEMEEDV
+752 
-763 PESPTYRQMRKTKGH
+763 
-778 MEMKE
+778 
-783 VVPESTKY
+783 
-791 RQMRKTKEYLEMEED
+791 
-806 VPESSKYRQMRKTNE
+806 
-821 YLEMEEDVPESTK
+821 
-834 YRQMR
+834 
-839 KTNEYLEM
+839 
-847 EEDVPESPTYSQTRK
+847 
-862 TNEYLEMEEDVSESS
+862 
-877 TYRQTNEY
+877 QTNEY

-891 YRSDSSTYR
+891 YLSGSSTYCA
-900 PTLMNSSVTT
+900 TLVGSSMTT
-910 PELSPRSDATTLRP
+910 PELTPRSDAKTLCP

-932 SRSQAMD
+932 SRSQGMD

-972 SDHEFANDLQ
+972 SDHEFANELH
-982 FKLKSMVHFERD
+982 FKLNSMVHFERD
-994 IGDSPNSMIED
+994 IGDSAKVSAKQAHRYEDAGDEQDIGPTSMIQD
-1005 GDKQVMEKIKLPD
+1005 GSKQVVEQINLPTK
-1018 KKTAMV
+1018 KKTGVV
-1024 KAGQKQRVAR
+1024 KAGQKQRRAR
-1034 NDGGGDGQCNSVEK
+1034 NDGGGDGQCNSVEQS
-1048 LEQNIGPTVM
+1048 EHHIGPTVM
-1058 IKDGQKQEQ
+1058 IKDGQTQEQ

-1078 SKQAKQRRR
+1078 SKVAKQRRR
-1087 AKMPDSID
+1087 AKMPDSIG

>member
-7 SGIRNGMVREL
+7 SGIRNGMMREL

-37 HLRYLELCRNKNL
+37 HFRYLELCRNKNL
-50 TPLVEIRKKS
+50 TPLPEIRKKS
-60 NETTLLDLY
+60 NETTLLELY

-87 DLTLKTLV
+87 DLTLKTFV

-128 FIFRALVEAI
+128 FIFRALVQAI

-150 VKLEGLPLYEE
+150 VKLEGLPLYEG
-161 YIEGIAKS
+161 YIEGITKS

-210 ECNITCKGAVYV
+210 ECNITCQGAVYV

-227 VQKISRF
+227 IQKISRF

-267 DKGLSSIV
+267 DKGLSCIV
-275 EVLKEDAWIK
+275 DVLKEDAWIR

-304 LLDLNNFITEFHVR
+304 LLDLNTFIKEFHVR
-318 NNEGISQ
+318 NNVGISQ

-334 LLPPEIEQK
+334 LLPPEIEHK
-343 QEGVFDSTWLKDT
+343 QEDEFDSNFLRDT
-356 ENGKFPLGKKATI
+356 ENGKYPQGKKATI
-369 VKLLSLAKTV
+369 VKLLSHAKAV
-379 GEQLAFERILR
+379 EDKLAFERVLR
-390 QKAEGLNL
+390 QKAEDLNF
-398 KLSKQ
+398 KLTKQ
-403 LMCKNS
+403 LMYKDS
-409 QMAANNVSQRPDTP
+409 QMADDNVSQRPDTP

-456 ESPTYRQMRKTNE
+456 ESPTHRQMRKTKE
-469 YLEVEEDVPES
+469 YMEMEEDVPES
-480 TKYRQMRKTKE
+480 PTYRQMRKTKE
-491 YLEMEEDVP
+491 YMEMKEDVP
-500 ESTKYRQMRKTN
+500 ESPTYRQMRKTN

-518 EDVPESPTYRQ
+518 EDVPESP
-529 KRKTKE
+529 
-535 YLEMEEDVP
+535 
-544 ESTKY
+544 KY

-575 KTKGHMEMK
+575 
-584 EVVPESSKYR
+584 
-594 QMRKTKEY
+594 
-602 LEMEEDV
+602 
-609 PESTKY
+609 
-615 RQMRKTNECLEME
+615 
-628 EDVPESTKYRQ
+628 
-639 MRKTKE
+639 
-645 YLEMEEDVPEST
+645 
-657 KYRQM
+657 
-662 RKTKEYLEME
+662 
-672 EDVPES
+672 
-678 TKYRQMRK
+678 
-686 TNEYLEM
+686 
-693 EEDVPESPTYRQ
+693 
-705 MRKTKG
+705 
-711 HMEMKEVVPESSKYR
+711 
-726 QMRKT
+726 
-731 KEYLEME
+731 
-738 EDVPESTKYRQMRK
+738 
-752 TNEYLEMEEDV
+752 
-763 PESPTYRQMRKTKGH
+763 
-778 MEMKE
+778 
-783 VVPESTKY
+783 
-791 RQMRKTKEYLEMEED
+791 
-806 VPESSKYRQMRKTNE
+806 
-821 YLEMEEDVPESTK
+821 
-834 YRQMR
+834 
-839 KTNEYLEM
+839 
-847 EEDVPESPTYSQTRK
+847 
-862 TNEYLEMEEDVSESS
+862 
-877 TYRQTNEY
+877 QTNEY

-891 YRSDSSTYR
+891 YLSGSSTYCA
-900 PTLMNSSVTT
+900 TLVGSSMTT
-910 PELSPRSDATTLRP
+910 PELTPRSDAKTLCP

-932 SRSQAMD
+932 SRSQGMD

-972 SDHEFANDLQ
+972 SDHEFANELH
-982 FKLKSMVHFERD
+982 FKLNSMVHFERD
-994 IGDSPNSMIED
+994 IGDSAKVSAKQAHRYEDAGDEQDIGPTSMIQD
-1005 GDKQVMEKIKLPD
+1005 GSKQVVEQINLPTK
-1018 KKTAMV
+1018 KKTGVV
-1024 KAGQKQRVAR
+1024 KAGQKQRRAR
-1034 NDGGGDGQCNSVEK
+1034 NDGGGDGQCNSVEQS
-1048 LEQNIGPTVM
+1048 EHHIGPTVM
-1058 IKDGQKQEQ
+1058 IKDGQTQEQ

-1078 SKQAKQRRR
+1078 SKVAKQRRR
-1087 AKMPDSID
+1087 AKMPDSIG

>member
-7 SGIRNGMVREL
+7 SGIRNGMMREL

-37 HLRYLELCRNKNL
+37 HFRYLELCRNKNL
-50 TPLVEIRKKS
+50 TPLPEIRKKS
-60 NETTLLDLY
+60 NETTLLELY

-87 DLTLKTLV
+87 DLTLKTFV

-128 FIFRALVEAI
+128 FIFRALVQAI

-150 VKLEGLPLYEE
+150 VKLEGLPLYEG
-161 YIEGIAKS
+161 YIEGITKS

-210 ECNITCKGAVYV
+210 ECNITCQGAVYV

-227 VQKISRF
+227 IQKISRF

-267 DKGLSSIV
+267 DKGLSCIV
-275 EVLKEDAWIK
+275 DVLKEDAWIR

-304 LLDLNNFITEFHVR
+304 LLDLNTFIKEFHVR
-318 NNEGISQ
+318 NNVGISQ

-334 LLPPEIEQK
+334 LLPPEIEHK
-343 QEGVFDSTWLKDT
+343 QEDEFDSNFLRDT
-356 ENGKFPLGKKATI
+356 ENGKYPQGKKATI
-369 VKLLSLAKTV
+369 VKLLSHAKAV
-379 GEQLAFERILR
+379 EDKLAFERVLR
-390 QKAEGLNL
+390 QKAEDLNF
-398 KLSKQ
+398 KLTKQ
-403 LMCKNS
+403 LMYKDS
-409 QMAANNVSQRPDTP
+409 QMADDNVSQRPDTP

-456 ESPTYRQMRKTNE
+456 ESPTHRQMRKTKE
-469 YLEVEEDVPES
+469 YMEMEEDVPES
-480 TKYRQMRKTKE
+480 PTYRQMRKTKE
-491 YLEMEEDVP
+491 YMEMKEDVP
-500 ESTKYRQMRKTN
+500 ESPRYRQMRKTKEYMEMKEDVPESPRYRQMRKTKEYMEMKEDVPESPTYRQMRKTKEYMEKKEDVPESPTYRQMRKTN

-518 EDVPESPTYRQ
+518 EDVPESPKYRQ
-529 KRKTKE
+529 MRKNKE
-535 YLEMEEDVP
+535 YMEMKEDVR
-544 ESTKY
+544 ESPKY

-575 KTKGHMEMK
+575 KTN
-584 EVVPESSKYR
+584 
-594 QMRKTKEY
+594 EY

-609 PESTKY
+609 PES
-615 RQMRKTNECLEME
+615 
-628 EDVPESTKYRQ
+628 P
-639 MRKTKE
+639 
-645 YLEMEEDVPEST
+645 
-657 KYRQM
+657 
-662 RKTKEYLEME
+662 
-672 EDVPES
+672 
-678 TKYRQMRK
+678 KYRQMRK

-705 MRKTKG
+705 MR
-711 HMEMKEVVPESSKYR
+711 
-726 QMRKT
+726 
-731 KEYLEME
+731 
-738 EDVPESTKYRQMRK
+738 
-752 TNEYLEMEEDV
+752 
-763 PESPTYRQMRKTKGH
+763 
-778 MEMKE
+778 
-783 VVPESTKY
+783 
-791 RQMRKTKEYLEMEED
+791 
-806 VPESSKYRQMRKTNE
+806 
-821 YLEMEEDVPESTK
+821 
-834 YRQMR
+834 
-839 KTNEYLEM
+839 
-847 EEDVPESPTYSQTRK
+847 
-862 TNEYLEMEEDVSESS
+862 
-877 TYRQTNEY
+877 QTNEY

-891 YRSDSSTYR
+891 YLSGSSTYCA
-900 PTLMNSSVTT
+900 TLVGSSMTT
-910 PELSPRSDATTLRP
+910 PELTPRSDAKTLCP

-932 SRSQAMD
+932 SRSQGMD

-972 SDHEFANDLQ
+972 SDHEFANELH
-982 FKLKSMVHFERD
+982 FKLNSMVHFERD
-994 IGDSPNSMIED
+994 IGDSAKVSAKQAHRYEDAGDEQDIGPTSMIQD
-1005 GDKQVMEKIKLPD
+1005 GSKQVVEQINLPTK
-1018 KKTAMV
+1018 KKTGVV
-1024 KAGQKQRVAR
+1024 KAGQKQRRAR
-1034 NDGGGDGQCNSVEK
+1034 NDGGGDGQCNSVEQS
-1048 LEQNIGPTVM
+1048 EHHIGPTVM
-1058 IKDGQKQEQ
+1058 IKDGQTQEQ

-1078 SKQAKQRRR
+1078 SKVAKQRRR
-1087 AKMPDSID
+1087 AKMPDSIG

>member
-7 SGIRNGMVREL
+7 SGIRNGMMREL

-37 HLRYLELCRNKNL
+37 HFRYLELCRNKNL
-50 TPLVEIRKKS
+50 TPLPEIRKKS
-60 NETTLLDLY
+60 NETTLLELY

-87 DLTLKTLV
+87 DLTLKTFV

-128 FIFRALVEAI
+128 FIFRALVQAI

-150 VKLEGLPLYEE
+150 VKLEGLPLYEG
-161 YIEGIAKS
+161 YIEGITKS

-210 ECNITCKGAVYV
+210 ECNITCQGAVYV

-227 VQKISRF
+227 IQKISRF

-267 DKGLSSIV
+267 DKGLSCIV
-275 EVLKEDAWIK
+275 DVLKEDAWIR

-304 LLDLNNFITEFHVR
+304 LLDLNTFIKEFHVR
-318 NNEGISQ
+318 NNVGISQ

-334 LLPPEIEQK
+334 LLPPEIEHK
-343 QEGVFDSTWLKDT
+343 QEDEFDSNFLRDT
-356 ENGKFPLGKKATI
+356 ENGKYPQGKKATI
-369 VKLLSLAKTV
+369 VKLLSHAKAV
-379 GEQLAFERILR
+379 EDKLAFERVLR
-390 QKAEGLNL
+390 QKAEDLNF
-398 KLSKQ
+398 KLTKQ
-403 LMCKNS
+403 LMYKDS
-409 QMAANNVSQRPDTP
+409 QMADDNVSQRPDTP

-456 ESPTYRQMRKTNE
+456 ESPTH
-469 YLEVEEDVPES
+469 
-480 TKYRQMRKTKE
+480 RQMRKTKE
-491 YLEMEEDVP
+491 YM
-500 ESTKYRQMRKTN
+500 
-512 EYLEME
+512 EME

-529 KRKTKE
+529 MRKTKE
-535 YLEMEEDVP
+535 YMEMKEDVP
-544 ESTKY
+544 ESPTY

-575 KTKGHMEMK
+575 
-584 EVVPESSKYR
+584 
-594 QMRKTKEY
+594 
-602 LEMEEDV
+602 
-609 PESTKY
+609 
-615 RQMRKTNECLEME
+615 
-628 EDVPESTKYRQ
+628 
-639 MRKTKE
+639 
-645 YLEMEEDVPEST
+645 
-657 KYRQM
+657 
-662 RKTKEYLEME
+662 
-672 EDVPES
+672 
-678 TKYRQMRK
+678 
-686 TNEYLEM
+686 
-693 EEDVPESPTYRQ
+693 
-705 MRKTKG
+705 
-711 HMEMKEVVPESSKYR
+711 
-726 QMRKT
+726 
-731 KEYLEME
+731 
-738 EDVPESTKYRQMRK
+738 
-752 TNEYLEMEEDV
+752 
-763 PESPTYRQMRKTKGH
+763 
-778 MEMKE
+778 
-783 VVPESTKY
+783 
-791 RQMRKTKEYLEMEED
+791 
-806 VPESSKYRQMRKTNE
+806 
-821 YLEMEEDVPESTK
+821 
-834 YRQMR
+834 
-839 KTNEYLEM
+839 
-847 EEDVPESPTYSQTRK
+847 
-862 TNEYLEMEEDVSESS
+862 
-877 TYRQTNEY
+877 QTNEY

-891 YRSDSSTYR
+891 YLSGSSTYCA
-900 PTLMNSSVTT
+900 TLVGSSMTT
-910 PELSPRSDATTLRP
+910 PELTPRSDAKTLCP

-932 SRSQAMD
+932 SRSQGMD

-972 SDHEFANDLQ
+972 SDHEFANELH
-982 FKLKSMVHFERD
+982 FKLNSMVHFERD
-994 IGDSPNSMIED
+994 IGDSAKVSAKQAHRYEDAGDEQDIGPTSMIQD
-1005 GDKQVMEKIKLPD
+1005 GSKQVVEQINLPTK
-1018 KKTAMV
+1018 KKTGVV
-1024 KAGQKQRVAR
+1024 KAGQKQRRAR
-1034 NDGGGDGQCNSVEK
+1034 NDGGGDGQCNSVEQS
-1048 LEQNIGPTVM
+1048 EHHIGPTVM
-1058 IKDGQKQEQ
+1058 IKDGQTQEQ

-1078 SKQAKQRRR
+1078 SKVAKQRRR
-1087 AKMPDSID
+1087 AKMPDSIG

>member
-7 SGIRNGMVREL
+7 SGIRNGMMREL

-37 HLRYLELCRNKNL
+37 HFRYLELCRNKNL
-50 TPLVEIRKKS
+50 TPLPEIRKKS
-60 NETTLLDLY
+60 NETTLLELY

-87 DLTLKTLV
+87 DLTLKTFV

-128 FIFRALVEAI
+128 FIFRALVQAI

-150 VKLEGLPLYEE
+150 VKLEGLPLYEG
-161 YIEGIAKS
+161 YIEGITKS

-210 ECNITCKGAVYV
+210 ECNITCQGAVYV

-227 VQKISRF
+227 IQKISRF

-267 DKGLSSIV
+267 DKGLSCIV
-275 EVLKEDAWIK
+275 DVLKEDAWIR

-304 LLDLNNFITEFHVR
+304 LLDLNTFIKEFHVR
-318 NNEGISQ
+318 NNVGISQ

-334 LLPPEIEQK
+334 LLPPEIEHK
-343 QEGVFDSTWLKDT
+343 QEDEFDSNFLRDT
-356 ENGKFPLGKKATI
+356 ENGKYPQGKKATI
-369 VKLLSLAKTV
+369 VKLLSHAKAV
-379 GEQLAFERILR
+379 EDKLAFERVLR
-390 QKAEGLNL
+390 QKAEDLNF
-398 KLSKQ
+398 KLTKQ
-403 LMCKNS
+403 LMYKDS
-409 QMAANNVSQRPDTP
+409 QMADDNVSQRPDTP

-456 ESPTYRQMRKTNE
+456 ESPTHRQMRKTKEYMEMEEDVPESPTYRQMRKTKEYMEMKEDVPESPTYRQMRKTNE
-469 YLEVEEDVPES
+469 YLE
-480 TKYRQMRKTKE
+480 
-491 YLEMEEDVP
+491 MEEDVP
-500 ESTKYRQMRKTN
+500 ESPKYRQMRKTN

-518 EDVPESPTYRQ
+518 EDVPESPKYRQ
-529 KRKTKE
+529 MRKNKEYMEMKEDVRESPQYRQMRKTNEYLEMEGDVPESPKYRQMRKTKEYMEMKEDVRESPKYRQMRKTNE

-544 ESTKY
+544 ESPQYRQMRKTNEYLEMEGDVPESPKYRQMRKTKEYMEMKEDVRESPKYRQMRKTNEYLEMEEDVPESPKYRQMRKTNEYQEMEEDVPESPTYRQMRKTNEYLEMEEDVPESPKY

-575 KTKGHMEMK
+575 
-584 EVVPESSKYR
+584 
-594 QMRKTKEY
+594 
-602 LEMEEDV
+602 
-609 PESTKY
+609 
-615 RQMRKTNECLEME
+615 
-628 EDVPESTKYRQ
+628 
-639 MRKTKE
+639 
-645 YLEMEEDVPEST
+645 
-657 KYRQM
+657 
-662 RKTKEYLEME
+662 
-672 EDVPES
+672 
-678 TKYRQMRK
+678 
-686 TNEYLEM
+686 
-693 EEDVPESPTYRQ
+693 
-705 MRKTKG
+705 
-711 HMEMKEVVPESSKYR
+711 
-726 QMRKT
+726 
-731 KEYLEME
+731 
-738 EDVPESTKYRQMRK
+738 
-752 TNEYLEMEEDV
+752 
-763 PESPTYRQMRKTKGH
+763 
-778 MEMKE
+778 
-783 VVPESTKY
+783 
-791 RQMRKTKEYLEMEED
+791 
-806 VPESSKYRQMRKTNE
+806 
-821 YLEMEEDVPESTK
+821 
-834 YRQMR
+834 
-839 KTNEYLEM
+839 
-847 EEDVPESPTYSQTRK
+847 
-862 TNEYLEMEEDVSESS
+862 
-877 TYRQTNEY
+877 QTNEY

-891 YRSDSSTYR
+891 YLSGSSTYCA
-900 PTLMNSSVTT
+900 TLVGSSMTT
-910 PELSPRSDATTLRP
+910 PELTPRSDAKTLCP

-932 SRSQAMD
+932 SRSQGMD

-972 SDHEFANDLQ
+972 SDHEFANELH
-982 FKLKSMVHFERD
+982 FKLNSMVHFERD
-994 IGDSPNSMIED
+994 IGDSAKVSAKQAHRYEDAGDEQDIGPTSMIQD
-1005 GDKQVMEKIKLPD
+1005 GSKQVVEQINLPTK
-1018 KKTAMV
+1018 KKTGVV
-1024 KAGQKQRVAR
+1024 KAGQKQRRAR
-1034 NDGGGDGQCNSVEK
+1034 NDGGGDGQCNSVEQS
-1048 LEQNIGPTVM
+1048 EHHIGPTVM
-1058 IKDGQKQEQ
+1058 IKDGQTQEQ

-1078 SKQAKQRRR
+1078 SKVAKQRRR
-1087 AKMPDSID
+1087 AKMPDSIG

>member
-7 SGIRNGMVREL
+7 SGIRNSMLREL

-37 HLRYLELCRNKNL
+37 HFRYLELCRNKNL
-50 TPLVEIRKKS
+50 TPLAEIRKKS
-60 NETTLLDLY
+60 NETTLLEFY

-100 TYQHNTI
+100 TYEHNTI

-128 FIFRALVEAI
+128 FIFRALVQAI

-150 VKLEGLPLYEE
+150 VKLEGLPLYEG

-169 LSGNDRLETLS
+169 LSGNEHLETLS

-227 VQKISRF
+227 MQKISRF

-267 DKGLSSIV
+267 DQGLSSIV

-304 LLDLNNFITEFHVR
+304 LLDLNTFIQEFHVR
-318 NNEGISQ
+318 NNDGISQ

-334 LLPPEIEQK
+334 LLPPESEVK
-343 QEGVFDSTWLKDT
+343 QEVDFDSNWLKDV
-356 ENGKFPLGKKATI
+356 ENGIYTQGKKNTI
-369 VKLLSLAKTV
+369 VKLLAYTKSV

-390 QKAEGLNL
+390 QKAEDLNL

-409 QMAANNVSQRPDTP
+409 QMAANNVAQGPDMP

-441 MRKTNEYIEMKEDFQ
+441 MRKPNEYMEMKEDFQ

-469 YLEVEEDVPES
+469 YLE
-480 TKYRQMRKTKE
+480 
-491 YLEMEEDVP
+491 
-500 ESTKYRQMRKTN
+500 
-512 EYLEME
+512 ME
-518 EDVPESPTYRQ
+518 EDVPESPRYRQ
-529 KRKTKE
+529 MRNTKE
-535 YLEMEEDVP
+535 YMEMKDIVP
-544 ESTKY
+544 ESPKY
-549 RQMRKTNEYLEMEE
+549 RQMRQTNEYLEMEE

-570 YRQMR
+570 YRQM
-575 KTKGHMEMK
+575 
-584 EVVPESSKYR
+584 S
-594 QMRKTKEY
+594 
-602 LEMEEDV
+602 
-609 PESTKY
+609 
-615 RQMRKTNECLEME
+615 
-628 EDVPESTKYRQ
+628 
-639 MRKTKE
+639 
-645 YLEMEEDVPEST
+645 
-657 KYRQM
+657 
-662 RKTKEYLEME
+662 
-672 EDVPES
+672 
-678 TKYRQMRK
+678 
-686 TNEYLEM
+686 
-693 EEDVPESPTYRQ
+693 
-705 MRKTKG
+705 
-711 HMEMKEVVPESSKYR
+711 
-726 QMRKT
+726 
-731 KEYLEME
+731 
-738 EDVPESTKYRQMRK
+738 
-752 TNEYLEMEEDV
+752 
-763 PESPTYRQMRKTKGH
+763 
-778 MEMKE
+778 
-783 VVPESTKY
+783 
-791 RQMRKTKEYLEMEED
+791 
-806 VPESSKYRQMRKTNE
+806 
-821 YLEMEEDVPESTK
+821 
-834 YRQMR
+834 
-839 KTNEYLEM
+839 
-847 EEDVPESPTYSQTRK
+847 
-862 TNEYLEMEEDVSESS
+862 
-877 TYRQTNEY
+877 QTNEY

-891 YRSDSSTYR
+891 YRSESSTYR
-900 PTLMNSSVTT
+900 QSQFDSSVTT
-910 PELSPRSDATTLRP
+910 SELSPRSDAKTLRP

-948 RKVRSEMKYVE
+948 RKVRSETKYVE

-972 SDHEFANDLQ
+972 SDHEFSNELH

-994 IGDSPNSMIED
+994 IGDSANVSAKQQKRDRYEEAGDEQHIGTTVMVKGGRKQGRGRNDGGGDAKCNSVGQFEQDIGPTSMIKD
-1005 GDKQVMEKIKLPD
+1005 GYKQGNDRKVGAADGKQDSMEQIKQPI
-1018 KKTAMV
+1018 KKTA
-1024 KAGQKQRVAR
+1024 KAGHKQRRAR
-1034 NDGGGDGQCNSVEK
+1034 NDGGGDGQFNSMEQ
-1048 LEQNIGPTVM
+1048 LEQHIGPAVM

>member
-7 SGIRNGMVREL
+7 SGIRNGMMREL

-37 HLRYLELCRNKNL
+37 HFRYLELCRNKNL
-50 TPLVEIRKKS
+50 TPLPEIRKKS
-60 NETTLLDLY
+60 NETTLLELY

-87 DLTLKTLV
+87 DLTLKTFV

-128 FIFRALVEAI
+128 FIFRALVQAI

-150 VKLEGLPLYEE
+150 VKLEGLPLYEG
-161 YIEGIAKS
+161 YIEGITKS

-210 ECNITCKGAVYV
+210 ECNITCQGAVYV

-227 VQKISRF
+227 IQKISRF

-267 DKGLSSIV
+267 DKGLSCIV
-275 EVLKEDAWIK
+275 DVLKEDAWIR

-304 LLDLNNFITEFHVR
+304 LLDLNTFIKEFHVR
-318 NNEGISQ
+318 NNVGISQ

-334 LLPPEIEQK
+334 LLPPEIEHK
-343 QEGVFDSTWLKDT
+343 QEDEFDSNFLRDT
-356 ENGKFPLGKKATI
+356 ENGKYPQGKKATI
-369 VKLLSLAKTV
+369 VKLLSHAKAV
-379 GEQLAFERILR
+379 EDKLAFERVLR
-390 QKAEGLNL
+390 QKAEDLNF
-398 KLSKQ
+398 KLTKQ
-403 LMCKNS
+403 LMYKDS
-409 QMAANNVSQRPDTP
+409 QMADDNVSQRPDTP

-456 ESPTYRQMRKTNE
+456 ESPTH
-469 YLEVEEDVPES
+469 
-480 TKYRQMRKTKE
+480 RQMRKTKE
-491 YLEMEEDVP
+491 YM
-500 ESTKYRQMRKTN
+500 
-512 EYLEME
+512 EME

-529 KRKTKE
+529 MRKTKE
-535 YLEMEEDVP
+535 YMEMKEDVP
-544 ESTKY
+544 ESPRYRQMRKTKEYMEMKEDVPESPRYRQMRKTKEYMEMKEDVPESPTYRQMRKTKEYMEKKEDVPESPTY

-575 KTKGHMEMK
+575 
-584 EVVPESSKYR
+584 
-594 QMRKTKEY
+594 
-602 LEMEEDV
+602 
-609 PESTKY
+609 
-615 RQMRKTNECLEME
+615 
-628 EDVPESTKYRQ
+628 
-639 MRKTKE
+639 
-645 YLEMEEDVPEST
+645 
-657 KYRQM
+657 
-662 RKTKEYLEME
+662 
-672 EDVPES
+672 
-678 TKYRQMRK
+678 
-686 TNEYLEM
+686 
-693 EEDVPESPTYRQ
+693 
-705 MRKTKG
+705 
-711 HMEMKEVVPESSKYR
+711 
-726 QMRKT
+726 
-731 KEYLEME
+731 
-738 EDVPESTKYRQMRK
+738 
-752 TNEYLEMEEDV
+752 
-763 PESPTYRQMRKTKGH
+763 
-778 MEMKE
+778 
-783 VVPESTKY
+783 
-791 RQMRKTKEYLEMEED
+791 
-806 VPESSKYRQMRKTNE
+806 
-821 YLEMEEDVPESTK
+821 
-834 YRQMR
+834 
-839 KTNEYLEM
+839 
-847 EEDVPESPTYSQTRK
+847 
-862 TNEYLEMEEDVSESS
+862 
-877 TYRQTNEY
+877 QTNEY

-891 YRSDSSTYR
+891 YLSGSSTYCA
-900 PTLMNSSVTT
+900 TLVGSSMTT
-910 PELSPRSDATTLRP
+910 PELTPRSDAKTLCP

-932 SRSQAMD
+932 SRSQGMD

-972 SDHEFANDLQ
+972 SDHEFANELH
-982 FKLKSMVHFERD
+982 FKLNSMVHFERD
-994 IGDSPNSMIED
+994 IGDSAKVSAKQAHRYEDAGDEQDIGPTSMIQD
-1005 GDKQVMEKIKLPD
+1005 GSKQVVEQINLPTK
-1018 KKTAMV
+1018 KKTGVV
-1024 KAGQKQRVAR
+1024 KAGQKQRRAR
-1034 NDGGGDGQCNSVEK
+1034 NDGGGDGQCNSVEQS
-1048 LEQNIGPTVM
+1048 EHHIGPTVM
-1058 IKDGQKQEQ
+1058 IKDGQTQEQ

-1078 SKQAKQRRR
+1078 SKVAKQRRR
-1087 AKMPDSID
+1087 AKMPDSIG

>member
-7 SGIRNGMVREL
+7 SGIRNGMMREL

-37 HLRYLELCRNKNL
+37 HFRYLELCRNKNL
-50 TPLVEIRKKS
+50 TPLPEIRKKS
-60 NETTLLDLY
+60 NETTLLELY

-87 DLTLKTLV
+87 DLTLKTFV

-128 FIFRALVEAI
+128 FIFRALVQAI

-150 VKLEGLPLYEE
+150 VKLEGLPLYEG
-161 YIEGIAKS
+161 YIEGITKS

-210 ECNITCKGAVYV
+210 ECNITCQGAVYV

-227 VQKISRF
+227 IQKISRF

-267 DKGLSSIV
+267 DKGLSCIV
-275 EVLKEDAWIK
+275 DVLKEDAWIR

-304 LLDLNNFITEFHVR
+304 LLDLNTFIKEFHVR
-318 NNEGISQ
+318 NNVGISQ

-334 LLPPEIEQK
+334 LLPPEIEHK
-343 QEGVFDSTWLKDT
+343 QEDEFDSNFLRDT
-356 ENGKFPLGKKATI
+356 ENGKYPQGKKATI
-369 VKLLSLAKTV
+369 VKLLSHAKAV
-379 GEQLAFERILR
+379 EDKLAFERVLR
-390 QKAEGLNL
+390 QKAEDLNF
-398 KLSKQ
+398 KLTKQ
-403 LMCKNS
+403 LMYKDS
-409 QMAANNVSQRPDTP
+409 QMADDNVSQRPDTP

-456 ESPTYRQMRKTNE
+456 ESPTH
-469 YLEVEEDVPES
+469 
-480 TKYRQMRKTKE
+480 RQMRKTKE
-491 YLEMEEDVP
+491 YM
-500 ESTKYRQMRKTN
+500 
-512 EYLEME
+512 EME

-529 KRKTKE
+529 MRKTKE
-535 YLEMEEDVP
+535 YMEMKEDVP
-544 ESTKY
+544 ESPRYRQMRKTKEYMEMKEDVPESPTY

-575 KTKGHMEMK
+575 KTN
-584 EVVPESSKYR
+584 
-594 QMRKTKEY
+594 EY

-609 PESTKY
+609 PES
-615 RQMRKTNECLEME
+615 
-628 EDVPESTKYRQ
+628 P
-639 MRKTKE
+639 
-645 YLEMEEDVPEST
+645 
-657 KYRQM
+657 
-662 RKTKEYLEME
+662 
-672 EDVPES
+672 
-678 TKYRQMRK
+678 KYRQMRK

-705 MRKTKG
+705 MR
-711 HMEMKEVVPESSKYR
+711 
-726 QMRKT
+726 
-731 KEYLEME
+731 
-738 EDVPESTKYRQMRK
+738 
-752 TNEYLEMEEDV
+752 
-763 PESPTYRQMRKTKGH
+763 
-778 MEMKE
+778 
-783 VVPESTKY
+783 
-791 RQMRKTKEYLEMEED
+791 
-806 VPESSKYRQMRKTNE
+806 
-821 YLEMEEDVPESTK
+821 
-834 YRQMR
+834 
-839 KTNEYLEM
+839 
-847 EEDVPESPTYSQTRK
+847 
-862 TNEYLEMEEDVSESS
+862 
-877 TYRQTNEY
+877 QTNEY

-891 YRSDSSTYR
+891 YLSGSSTYCA
-900 PTLMNSSVTT
+900 TLVGSSMTT
-910 PELSPRSDATTLRP
+910 PELTPRSDAKTLCP

-932 SRSQAMD
+932 SRSQGMD

-972 SDHEFANDLQ
+972 SDHEFANELH
-982 FKLKSMVHFERD
+982 FKLNSMVHFERD
-994 IGDSPNSMIED
+994 IGDSAKVSAKQAHRYEDAGDEQDIGPTSMIQD
-1005 GDKQVMEKIKLPD
+1005 GSKQVVEQINLPTK
-1018 KKTAMV
+1018 KKTGVV
-1024 KAGQKQRVAR
+1024 KAGQKQRRAR
-1034 NDGGGDGQCNSVEK
+1034 NDGGGDGQCNSVEQS
-1048 LEQNIGPTVM
+1048 EHHIGPTVM
-1058 IKDGQKQEQ
+1058 IKDGQTQEQ

-1078 SKQAKQRRR
+1078 SKVAKQRRR
-1087 AKMPDSID
+1087 AKMPDSIG

>member
-7 SGIRNGMVREL
+7 SGIRNGMMREL

-37 HLRYLELCRNKNL
+37 HFRYLELCRNKNL
-50 TPLVEIRKKS
+50 TPLPEIRKKS
-60 NETTLLDLY
+60 NETTLLELY

-87 DLTLKTLV
+87 DLTLKTFV

-128 FIFRALVEAI
+128 FIFRALVQAI

-150 VKLEGLPLYEE
+150 VKLEGLPLYEG
-161 YIEGIAKS
+161 YIEGITKS

-210 ECNITCKGAVYV
+210 ECNITCQGAVYV

-227 VQKISRF
+227 IQKISRF

-267 DKGLSSIV
+267 DKGLSCIV
-275 EVLKEDAWIK
+275 DVLKEDAWIR

-304 LLDLNNFITEFHVR
+304 LLDLNTFIKEFHVR
-318 NNEGISQ
+318 NNVGISQ

-334 LLPPEIEQK
+334 LLPPEIEHK
-343 QEGVFDSTWLKDT
+343 QEDEFDSNFLRDT
-356 ENGKFPLGKKATI
+356 ENGKYPQGKKATI
-369 VKLLSLAKTV
+369 VKLLSHAKAV
-379 GEQLAFERILR
+379 EDKLAFERVLR
-390 QKAEGLNL
+390 QKAEDLNF
-398 KLSKQ
+398 KLTKQ
-403 LMCKNS
+403 LMYKDS
-409 QMAANNVSQRPDTP
+409 QMADDNVSQRPDTP

-456 ESPTYRQMRKTNE
+456 ESPTHRQMRKTKEYMEMEEDVPESPTYRQMRKTKEYMEMKEDVPESPRYRQMRKTKEYMEMKEDVPESPRYRQMRKTKEYMEMKEDVPESPTYRQMRKTKEYMEKKEDVPESPTYRQMRKTNE
-469 YLEVEEDVPES
+469 YLE
-480 TKYRQMRKTKE
+480 
-491 YLEMEEDVP
+491 MEEDVP
-500 ESTKYRQMRKTN
+500 ESPKYRQMRKNKEYMEMKEDVRESPKYRQMRKTN

-518 EDVPESPTYRQ
+518 EDVPESPKYRQ
-529 KRKTKE
+529 MRKTKEYMEMKEDVRESPKYRQMRKTKEYMEMKEDVRESPKYRQMRKTNE

-544 ESTKY
+544 ESPKYRQMRKTNEYQEMEEDVPESPTYRQMRKTNEYLEMEEDVPESPKY

-575 KTKGHMEMK
+575 
-584 EVVPESSKYR
+584 
-594 QMRKTKEY
+594 
-602 LEMEEDV
+602 
-609 PESTKY
+609 
-615 RQMRKTNECLEME
+615 
-628 EDVPESTKYRQ
+628 
-639 MRKTKE
+639 
-645 YLEMEEDVPEST
+645 
-657 KYRQM
+657 
-662 RKTKEYLEME
+662 
-672 EDVPES
+672 
-678 TKYRQMRK
+678 
-686 TNEYLEM
+686 
-693 EEDVPESPTYRQ
+693 
-705 MRKTKG
+705 
-711 HMEMKEVVPESSKYR
+711 
-726 QMRKT
+726 
-731 KEYLEME
+731 
-738 EDVPESTKYRQMRK
+738 
-752 TNEYLEMEEDV
+752 
-763 PESPTYRQMRKTKGH
+763 
-778 MEMKE
+778 
-783 VVPESTKY
+783 
-791 RQMRKTKEYLEMEED
+791 
-806 VPESSKYRQMRKTNE
+806 
-821 YLEMEEDVPESTK
+821 
-834 YRQMR
+834 
-839 KTNEYLEM
+839 
-847 EEDVPESPTYSQTRK
+847 
-862 TNEYLEMEEDVSESS
+862 
-877 TYRQTNEY
+877 QTNEY

-891 YRSDSSTYR
+891 YLSGSSTYCA
-900 PTLMNSSVTT
+900 TLVGSSMTT
-910 PELSPRSDATTLRP
+910 PELTPRSDAKTLCP

-932 SRSQAMD
+932 SRSQGMD

-972 SDHEFANDLQ
+972 SDHEFANELH
-982 FKLKSMVHFERD
+982 FKLNSMVHFERD
-994 IGDSPNSMIED
+994 IGDSAKVSAKQAHRYEDAGDEQDIGPTSMIQD
-1005 GDKQVMEKIKLPD
+1005 GSKQVVEQINLPTK
-1018 KKTAMV
+1018 KKTGVV
-1024 KAGQKQRVAR
+1024 KAGQKQRRAR
-1034 NDGGGDGQCNSVEK
+1034 NDGGGDGQCNSVEQS
-1048 LEQNIGPTVM
+1048 EHHIGPTVM
-1058 IKDGQKQEQ
+1058 IKDGQTQEQ

-1078 SKQAKQRRR
+1078 SKVAKQRRR
-1087 AKMPDSID
+1087 AKMPDSIG

>member
-7 SGIRNGMVREL
+7 SGIRNSMLREL

-37 HLRYLELCRNKNL
+37 HFRYLELCRNKNL
-50 TPLVEIRKKS
+50 TPLAEIRKKS
-60 NETTLLDLY
+60 NETTLLEFY

-100 TYQHNTI
+100 TYEHNTI

-128 FIFRALVEAI
+128 FIFRALVQAI

-150 VKLEGLPLYEE
+150 VKLEGLPLYEG

-169 LSGNDRLETLS
+169 LSGNEHLETLS

-227 VQKISRF
+227 MQKISRF

-267 DKGLSSIV
+267 DQGLSSIV

-304 LLDLNNFITEFHVR
+304 LLDLNTFIQEFHVR
-318 NNEGISQ
+318 NNDGISQ

-334 LLPPEIEQK
+334 LLPPESEVK
-343 QEGVFDSTWLKDT
+343 QEVDFDSNWLKDV
-356 ENGKFPLGKKATI
+356 ENGIYTQGKKNTI
-369 VKLLSLAKTV
+369 VKLLAYTKSV

-390 QKAEGLNL
+390 QKAEDLNL

-409 QMAANNVSQRPDTP
+409 QMAANNVAQGPDMP

-441 MRKTNEYIEMKEDFQ
+441 MRKPNEYMEMKEDFQ

-469 YLEVEEDVPES
+469 YLE
-480 TKYRQMRKTKE
+480 
-491 YLEMEEDVP
+491 MEEDVP
-500 ESTKYRQMRKTN
+500 ESPRYRQMRNTKEYMEMKDIVPESPKYRQMRQTN

-518 EDVPESPTYRQ
+518 EDVPESPKYRQ
-529 KRKTKE
+529 MRQTNEYLEMEEDVPVSPKYRQMRKTKE
-535 YLEMEEDVP
+535 YMEMKEIVPESPKYRQMRQTNEYLEMEEDVPVSPKYRQMRKTKEYMEMKEIVPESPKYRQMRQTNEYLEMEEDVPVSPKYRQMRQTNKYLEMEEDVP
-544 ESTKY
+544 ESPKY
-549 RQMRKTNEYLEMEE
+549 RQMRQTNEYLEMEE

-570 YRQMR
+570 YRQM
-575 KTKGHMEMK
+575 
-584 EVVPESSKYR
+584 S
-594 QMRKTKEY
+594 
-602 LEMEEDV
+602 
-609 PESTKY
+609 
-615 RQMRKTNECLEME
+615 
-628 EDVPESTKYRQ
+628 
-639 MRKTKE
+639 
-645 YLEMEEDVPEST
+645 
-657 KYRQM
+657 
-662 RKTKEYLEME
+662 
-672 EDVPES
+672 
-678 TKYRQMRK
+678 
-686 TNEYLEM
+686 
-693 EEDVPESPTYRQ
+693 
-705 MRKTKG
+705 
-711 HMEMKEVVPESSKYR
+711 
-726 QMRKT
+726 
-731 KEYLEME
+731 
-738 EDVPESTKYRQMRK
+738 
-752 TNEYLEMEEDV
+752 
-763 PESPTYRQMRKTKGH
+763 
-778 MEMKE
+778 
-783 VVPESTKY
+783 
-791 RQMRKTKEYLEMEED
+791 
-806 VPESSKYRQMRKTNE
+806 
-821 YLEMEEDVPESTK
+821 
-834 YRQMR
+834 
-839 KTNEYLEM
+839 
-847 EEDVPESPTYSQTRK
+847 
-862 TNEYLEMEEDVSESS
+862 
-877 TYRQTNEY
+877 QTNEY

-891 YRSDSSTYR
+891 YRSESSTYR
-900 PTLMNSSVTT
+900 QSQFDSSVTT
-910 PELSPRSDATTLRP
+910 SELSPRSDAKTLRP

-948 RKVRSEMKYVE
+948 RKVRSETKYVE

-972 SDHEFANDLQ
+972 SDHEFSNELH

-994 IGDSPNSMIED
+994 IGDSANVSAKQQKRDRYEEAGDEQHIGTTVMVKGGRKQGRGRNDGGGDAKCNSVGQFEQDIGPTSMIKD
-1005 GDKQVMEKIKLPD
+1005 GYKQGNDRKVGAADGKQDSMEQIKQPI
-1018 KKTAMV
+1018 KKTA
-1024 KAGQKQRVAR
+1024 KAGHKQRRAR
-1034 NDGGGDGQCNSVEK
+1034 NDGGGDGQFNSMEQ
-1048 LEQNIGPTVM
+1048 LEQHIGPAVM

>member
-518 EDVPESPTYRQ
+518 EDVPES
-529 KRKTKE
+529 
-535 YLEMEEDVP
+535 
-544 ESTKY
+544 
-549 RQMRKTNEYLEMEE
+549 
-563 DVPESPT
+563 
-570 YRQMR
+570 
-575 KTKGHMEMK
+575 
-584 EVVPESSKYR
+584 
-594 QMRKTKEY
+594 
-602 LEMEEDV
+602 
-609 PESTKY
+609 
-615 RQMRKTNECLEME
+615 
-628 EDVPESTKYRQ
+628 TKYRQ

-645 YLEMEEDVPEST
+645 YLEMEEDVP
-657 KYRQM
+657 
-662 RKTKEYLEME
+662 
-672 EDVPES
+672 
-678 TKYRQMRK
+678 
-686 TNEYLEM
+686 
-693 EEDVPESPTYRQ
+693 
-705 MRKTKG
+705 
-711 HMEMKEVVPESSKYR
+711 
-726 QMRKT
+726 
-731 KEYLEME
+731 
-738 EDVPESTKYRQMRK
+738 
-752 TNEYLEMEEDV
+752 
-763 PESPTYRQMRKTKGH
+763 
-778 MEMKE
+778 
-783 VVPESTKY
+783 
-791 RQMRKTKEYLEMEED
+791 
-806 VPESSKYRQMRKTNE
+806 
-821 YLEMEEDVPESTK
+821 
-834 YRQMR
+834 
-839 KTNEYLEM
+839 
-847 EEDVPESPTYSQTRK
+847 
-862 TNEYLEMEEDVSESS
+862 ESS

>member
-7 SGIRNGMVREL
+7 SGIRNGMMREL

-37 HLRYLELCRNKNL
+37 HFRYLELCRNKNL
-50 TPLVEIRKKS
+50 TPLPEIRKKS
-60 NETTLLDLY
+60 NETTLLELY

-87 DLTLKTLV
+87 DLTLKTFV

-128 FIFRALVEAI
+128 FIFRALVQAI

-150 VKLEGLPLYEE
+150 VKLEGLPLYEG
-161 YIEGIAKS
+161 YIEGITKS

-210 ECNITCKGAVYV
+210 ECNITCQGAVYV

-227 VQKISRF
+227 IQKISRF

-267 DKGLSSIV
+267 DKGLSCIV
-275 EVLKEDAWIK
+275 DVLKEDAWIR

-304 LLDLNNFITEFHVR
+304 LLDLNTFIKEFHVR
-318 NNEGISQ
+318 NNVGISQ

-334 LLPPEIEQK
+334 LLPPEIEHK
-343 QEGVFDSTWLKDT
+343 QEDEFDSNFLRDT
-356 ENGKFPLGKKATI
+356 ENGKYPQGKKATI
-369 VKLLSLAKTV
+369 VKLLSHAKAV
-379 GEQLAFERILR
+379 EDKLAFERVLR
-390 QKAEGLNL
+390 QKAEDLNF
-398 KLSKQ
+398 KLTKQ
-403 LMCKNS
+403 LMYKDS
-409 QMAANNVSQRPDTP
+409 QMADDNVSQRPDTP

-456 ESPTYRQMRKTNE
+456 ESPTH
-469 YLEVEEDVPES
+469 
-480 TKYRQMRKTKE
+480 RQMRKTKE
-491 YLEMEEDVP
+491 YM
-500 ESTKYRQMRKTN
+500 
-512 EYLEME
+512 EME

-529 KRKTKE
+529 MRKTKE
-535 YLEMEEDVP
+535 YMEMKEDVP
-544 ESTKY
+544 ESPRYRQMRKTKEYMEMKEDVPESPRYRQMRKTKEYMEMKEDVPESPTYRQMRKTKEYMEKKEDVPESPTY

-575 KTKGHMEMK
+575 KTN
-584 EVVPESSKYR
+584 
-594 QMRKTKEY
+594 EY

-609 PESTKY
+609 PES
-615 RQMRKTNECLEME
+615 
-628 EDVPESTKYRQ
+628 P
-639 MRKTKE
+639 
-645 YLEMEEDVPEST
+645 
-657 KYRQM
+657 
-662 RKTKEYLEME
+662 
-672 EDVPES
+672 
-678 TKYRQMRK
+678 KYRQMRK

-705 MRKTKG
+705 MR
-711 HMEMKEVVPESSKYR
+711 
-726 QMRKT
+726 
-731 KEYLEME
+731 
-738 EDVPESTKYRQMRK
+738 
-752 TNEYLEMEEDV
+752 
-763 PESPTYRQMRKTKGH
+763 
-778 MEMKE
+778 
-783 VVPESTKY
+783 
-791 RQMRKTKEYLEMEED
+791 
-806 VPESSKYRQMRKTNE
+806 
-821 YLEMEEDVPESTK
+821 
-834 YRQMR
+834 
-839 KTNEYLEM
+839 
-847 EEDVPESPTYSQTRK
+847 
-862 TNEYLEMEEDVSESS
+862 
-877 TYRQTNEY
+877 QTNEY

-891 YRSDSSTYR
+891 YLSGSSTYCA
-900 PTLMNSSVTT
+900 TLVGSSMTT
-910 PELSPRSDATTLRP
+910 PELTPRSDAKTLCP

-932 SRSQAMD
+932 SRSQGMD

-972 SDHEFANDLQ
+972 SDHEFANELH
-982 FKLKSMVHFERD
+982 FKLNSMVHFERD
-994 IGDSPNSMIED
+994 IGDSAKVSAKQAHRYEDAGDEQDIGPTSMIQD
-1005 GDKQVMEKIKLPD
+1005 GSKQVVEQINLPTK
-1018 KKTAMV
+1018 KKTGVV
-1024 KAGQKQRVAR
+1024 KAGQKQRRAR
-1034 NDGGGDGQCNSVEK
+1034 NDGGGDGQCNSVEQS
-1048 LEQNIGPTVM
+1048 EHHIGPTVM
-1058 IKDGQKQEQ
+1058 IKDGQTQEQ

-1078 SKQAKQRRR
+1078 SKVAKQRRR
-1087 AKMPDSID
+1087 AKMPDSIG

>member
-7 SGIRNGMVREL
+7 SGIRNGMMREL

-37 HLRYLELCRNKNL
+37 HFRYLELCRNKNL
-50 TPLVEIRKKS
+50 TPLPEIRKKS
-60 NETTLLDLY
+60 NETTLLELY

-87 DLTLKTLV
+87 DLTLKTFV

-128 FIFRALVEAI
+128 FIFRALVQAI

-150 VKLEGLPLYEE
+150 VKLEGLPLYEG
-161 YIEGIAKS
+161 YIEGITKS

-210 ECNITCKGAVYV
+210 ECNITCQGAVYV

-227 VQKISRF
+227 IQKISRF

-267 DKGLSSIV
+267 DKGLSCIV
-275 EVLKEDAWIK
+275 DVLKEDAWIR

-304 LLDLNNFITEFHVR
+304 LLDLNTFIKEFHVR
-318 NNEGISQ
+318 NNVGISQ

-334 LLPPEIEQK
+334 LLPPEIEHK
-343 QEGVFDSTWLKDT
+343 QEDEFDSNFLRDT
-356 ENGKFPLGKKATI
+356 ENGKYPQGKKATI
-369 VKLLSLAKTV
+369 VKLLSHAKAV
-379 GEQLAFERILR
+379 EDKLAFERVLR
-390 QKAEGLNL
+390 QKAEDLNF
-398 KLSKQ
+398 KLTKQ
-403 LMCKNS
+403 LMYKDS
-409 QMAANNVSQRPDTP
+409 QMADDNVSQRPDTP

-456 ESPTYRQMRKTNE
+456 ESPTHRQMRKTKEYMEMEEDVPESPTYRQMRKTKEYMEMKEDVPESPRYRQMRKTKEYMEMKEDVPESPRYRQMRKTKEYMEMKEDVPESPTYRQMRKTKEYMEKKEDVPESPTYRQMRKTNE
-469 YLEVEEDVPES
+469 YLEMEEDVPES
-480 TKYRQMRKTKE
+480 PKYRQMRKTKE
-491 YLEMEEDVP
+491 YMEMKEDVR
-500 ESTKYRQMRKTN
+500 ESPKYRQMRKTN

-518 EDVPESPTYRQ
+518 EDVPESPQYRQ
-529 KRKTKE
+529 MRKTNEYLEMEGDVPESPKYRQMRKTKEYMEMKEDVRESPKYRQMRKTNE

-544 ESTKY
+544 ESPKYRQMRKTNEYQEMEEDVPESPTYRQMRKTNEYLEMEEDVPESPKY

-575 KTKGHMEMK
+575 
-584 EVVPESSKYR
+584 
-594 QMRKTKEY
+594 
-602 LEMEEDV
+602 
-609 PESTKY
+609 
-615 RQMRKTNECLEME
+615 
-628 EDVPESTKYRQ
+628 
-639 MRKTKE
+639 
-645 YLEMEEDVPEST
+645 
-657 KYRQM
+657 
-662 RKTKEYLEME
+662 
-672 EDVPES
+672 
-678 TKYRQMRK
+678 
-686 TNEYLEM
+686 
-693 EEDVPESPTYRQ
+693 
-705 MRKTKG
+705 
-711 HMEMKEVVPESSKYR
+711 
-726 QMRKT
+726 
-731 KEYLEME
+731 
-738 EDVPESTKYRQMRK
+738 
-752 TNEYLEMEEDV
+752 
-763 PESPTYRQMRKTKGH
+763 
-778 MEMKE
+778 
-783 VVPESTKY
+783 
-791 RQMRKTKEYLEMEED
+791 
-806 VPESSKYRQMRKTNE
+806 
-821 YLEMEEDVPESTK
+821 
-834 YRQMR
+834 
-839 KTNEYLEM
+839 
-847 EEDVPESPTYSQTRK
+847 
-862 TNEYLEMEEDVSESS
+862 
-877 TYRQTNEY
+877 QTNEY

-891 YRSDSSTYR
+891 YLSGSSTYCA
-900 PTLMNSSVTT
+900 TLVGSSMTT
-910 PELSPRSDATTLRP
+910 PELTPRSDAKTLCP

-932 SRSQAMD
+932 SRSQGMD

-972 SDHEFANDLQ
+972 SDHEFANELH
-982 FKLKSMVHFERD
+982 FKLNSMVHFERD
-994 IGDSPNSMIED
+994 IGDSAKVSAKQAHRYEDAGDEQDIGPTSMIQD
-1005 GDKQVMEKIKLPD
+1005 GSKQVVEQINLPTK
-1018 KKTAMV
+1018 KKTGVV
-1024 KAGQKQRVAR
+1024 KAGQKQRRAR
-1034 NDGGGDGQCNSVEK
+1034 NDGGGDGQCNSVEQS
-1048 LEQNIGPTVM
+1048 EHHIGPTVM
-1058 IKDGQKQEQ
+1058 IKDGQTQEQ

-1078 SKQAKQRRR
+1078 SKVAKQRRR
-1087 AKMPDSID
+1087 AKMPDSIG